1 MYKLNVISLII
12 LTTYTGAT
20 YASTPDFPQQ
30 GLPQEDTVVFG
41 NVTIDKTTADKM
53 TITQSSPTTQINWKS
68 FDIGQNKEVEFKQPS
83 ANSVAYN
90 RVTGGN
96 ASQIQGKLTANGKV
110 YLANPNGV
118 IITKGAEINVA
129 GLLATTKDLEKIS
142 ENGNSNTNKFTRKL
156 KDRQVVTEGQVVK
169 EGQVIN
175 EGKIKAKDFVVLN
188 GDEVINKGEIDVE
201 KNAAKNG
208 EVYLSSDYN
217 FTFTLP
223 DSGISVALEDN
234 TVRGIVKNEGS
245 IKAGEIT
252 LSAKGRN
259 QALDSLVMNNGVL
272 EATKVSNRN
281 GKVVLS
287 AGNVELNNKSDIK
300 GEIVTFGADVTS
312 NKELEDNIKITSQ
325 TGSKVTSPKINFKG
339 KSVNIKG
346 DFGRE
351 ENREYYDDEHKKL
364 KTEVNIDV
372 PDDENI
378 RIADKEKEKEKEK
391 EKDKDNTGTGSF
403 IQTGALSS
411 LLANNGKV
419 TLKGKDVDISGNIK
433 INSFRDS
440 DSLLKLTNK
449 GHIKINHADINSK
462 GRLFFITSLQNEED
476 FQSNITITDSKINL
490 GNGAMGLGRSVNE
503 SDYDNPYQK
512 TEGSQRKKFN
522 VNMSNVEFN
531 QVDDVILAG
540 GFEKVNLDKIVAT
553 GKTNFYID
561 GGVSRNRTN
570 GEPWKYEYG
579 VLDLDKRT
587 QLSELDQGRR
597 RWGYYYDLELDMNR
611 AYLYRFDLFAAKN
624 TRRSTIK
631 DTEINISNSNINLKN
646 GFVHLLA
653 EKIKLDNSKIDITFD
668 KDNSQD
674 TLAQTNRLGMNGKVS
689 MINSHIKIVGD
700 EKEGISPTGT
710 YATMFLIGELIGEKS
725 SIFVKSHQGYTFKTD
740 GNTKIAGKYSKE
752 DLKITAINT
761 GGRAAEEVLING
773 ALGSADNDANIANM
787 AFTIGDSANTKTTI
801 ENADITA
808 LAPNG
813 GTAYLSSK
821 DVEIEVKPNSNFT
834 FFELPREKNLNQTK
848 INGASTK
855 LSERGFARL
864 YDKINGVRAS
874 NLSAEQ
880 LNVTDASEKII
891 NTKLV
896 SSLDVEKLVS
906 VAVCDAGNGCEEQQ
920 FGDKGNNTKVSVG
933 ELEAE
938 Q

>member
-12 LTTYTGAT
+12 LTTYTGAA
-20 YASTPDFPQQ
+20 YASAQDFPQE
-30 GLPQEDTVVFG
+30 GKVVVGEATFSTAG
-41 NVTIDKTTADKM
+41 NKM
-53 TITQSSPTTQINWKS
+53 TINQKKPTTQIDWKS
-68 FDIGQNKEVEFKQPS
+68 FDIGKNKEVEFKQPD

-90 RVTGGN
+90 RVIGGN

-118 IITKGAEINVA
+118 IITKGAQINVA

-142 ENGNSNTNKFTRKL
+142 ESGNGNSNGNKFTRKA
-156 KDRQVVTEGQVVK
+156 KNGQVAKEGLVLTDGRVLK

-175 EGKIKAKDFVVLN
+175 EGKVTAQDFVVLN
-188 GDEVINKGEIDVE
+188 GDEVINKGEINVE

-208 EVYLSSDYN
+208 EVYLSSSDN
-217 FTFTLP
+217 FTFTLS

-234 TVRGIVKNEGS
+234 TVRGIVQNEGI
-245 IKAGEIT
+245 IKAGDIT
-252 LSAKGRN
+252 LNAKGRN
-259 QALDSLVMNNGVL
+259 QALDSLVVNNGVL

-287 AGNVELNNKSDIK
+287 ADDVQLNNKSDIK
-300 GEIVTFGADVTS
+300 GDIVSFVADVTS
-312 NKELEDNIKITSQ
+312 NNELKDNIKITSK
-325 TGSKVTSPKINFKG
+325 TGSKVTSPKIDFKG

-346 DFGRE
+346 DFGRDDGTKHYE
-351 ENREYYDDEHKKL
+351 DEHKRL

-372 PDDENI
+372 PNTENI
-378 RIADKEKEKEKEK
+378 RIADQ
-391 EKDKDNTGTGSF
+391 DKDNTGTGSF

-419 TLKGKDVDISGNIK
+419 NLKGNNVNISGRIH
-433 INSFRDS
+433 IDSFRGS

-449 GHIKINHADINSK
+449 GHIDINNADIHSK
-462 GRLFFITSLQNEED
+462 GRLFFITSLQNDVD

-490 GNGAMGLGRSVNE
+490 GNGAMGLGRSANPE
-503 SDYDNPYQK
+503 DYDNQWRKMEY
-512 TEGSQRKKFN
+512 SQRKKFN
-522 VNMSNVEFN
+522 VHMRNVVFD

-540 GFEKVNLDKIVAT
+540 GFQKVNLDKIVAT
-553 GKTNFYID
+553 GQTNFYID
-561 GGVSRNRTN
+561 GGVRNRT
-570 GEPWKYEYG
+570 KYEYG
-579 VLDLDKRT
+579 VLDLDERT
-587 QLSELDQGRR
+587 KLSELDQGRR
-597 RWGYYYDLELDMNR
+597 RWRYYRDLDLDMNR

-624 TRRSTIK
+624 TGRSTIE

-646 GFVHLLA
+646 GFMHLLA
-653 EKIKLDNSKIDITFD
+653 EKINLDKSKIDITFD

-689 MINSHIKIVGD
+689 MVNSHIKIVGD

-821 DVEIEVKPNSNFT
+821 DVEIEVNPNSNFT

-848 INGASTK
+848 INGDSTK

>member
-20 YASTPDFPQQ
+20 YASAQDLPQE
-30 GLPQEDTVVFG
+30 GLPQHHETVFG
-41 NVTIDKTTADKM
+41 TVTIDKTTDKM

-68 FDIGQNKEVEFKQPS
+68 FDIGQKKEVEFKQPDEN
-83 ANSVAYN
+83 AVAYN
-90 RVTGGN
+90 RVIGGN

-129 GLLATTKDLEKIS
+129 GLFATTKDLEQIS
-142 ENGNSNTNKFTRKL
+142 EKGNSNSNSYQFTRKT
-156 KDRQVVTEGQVVK
+156 KEGQVVK
-169 EGQVIN
+169 NQ
-175 EGKIKAKDFVVLN
+175 GKIKAKDFVVLN
-188 GDEVINKGEIDVE
+188 GDEVINEGEID
-201 KNAAKNG
+201 ATNG
-208 EVYLSSDYN
+208 KVYLSSGYN
-217 FTFTLP
+217 FTFTLS

-234 TVRGIVKNEGS
+234 AVRGIVKNEGI
-245 IKAGEIT
+245 IKAEDIT
-252 LSAKGRN
+252 LNAKGRKE
-259 QALDSLVMNNGVL
+259 ALDSLVMNNGVL
-272 EATKVSNRN
+272 EATKVSKKN

-287 AGNVELNNKSDIK
+287 ADNVELNNESNIK
-300 GEIVTFGADVTS
+300 GEIVTFVADVTS
-312 NKELEDNIKITSQ
+312 NNELQNKIKITSK
-325 TGSKVTSPKINFKG
+325 TGSKVTSPKIDFKG

-351 ENREYYDDEHKKL
+351 NSETHYKDEFKTL
-364 KTEVNIDV
+364 NTEVNIDV
-372 PDDENI
+372 PDTENI
-378 RIADKEKEKEKEK
+378 RIADQD
-391 EKDKDNTGTGSF
+391 KDKTGTGTDSF
-403 IQTGALSS
+403 IQTEALSS

-419 TLKGKDVDISGNIK
+419 TLKGKDVNISGNIN
-433 INSFRDS
+433 INSFKGT

-449 GHIKINHADINSK
+449 GHIDINHADINSK

-476 FQSNITITDSKINL
+476 FKSDITITDSKINL
-490 GNGAMGLGRSVNE
+490 GNGAMGLGRSHKDE
-503 SDYDNPYQK
+503 YY
-512 TEGSQRKKFN
+512 EGDRWKRAETSQRKKFN
-522 VNMSNVEFN
+522 VKMSNVEFN
-531 QVDDVILAG
+531 QVDEVILAG

-553 GKTNFYID
+553 GQTNFYID
-561 GGVSRNRTN
+561 GGVSRNN
-570 GEPWKYEYG
+570 SKYEYG

-587 QLSELDQGRR
+587 LSSNLEQGRR
-597 RWGYYYDLELDMNR
+597 RWPYYEDLDLDMNK
-611 AYLYRFDLFAAKN
+611 AYLYRFDLFAKN
-624 TRRSTIK
+624 NSGRSTIK

-653 EKIKLDNSKIDITFD
+653 EKINLDNSKIDITFD

-740 GNTKIAGKYSKE
+740 GDTKIAGKNSKD

-821 DVEIEVKPNSNFT
+821 GVEIEVKPNSNFT

-880 LNVTDASEKII
+880 LNVTDSSEKII

-906 VAVCDAGNGCEEQQ
+906 VAVCDAGKGCEEQQ

>member
-20 YASTPDFPQQ
+20 YASTPD
-30 GLPQEDTVVFG
+30 LPQKDSVVFG
-41 NVTIDKTTADKM
+41 TATVEKTTADKM
-53 TITQSSPTTQINWKS
+53 TINQTSDKVQINWHS
-68 FDIGQNKEVEFKQPS
+68 FDIGQNKEVEFKQPDS
-83 ANSVAYN
+83 NSVAYN

-129 GLLATTKDLEKIS
+129 GLLATTKDLERIS
-142 ENGNSNTNKFTRKL
+142 ENSNSYQFTRRT
-156 KDRQVVTEGQVVK
+156 KDGQVVK

-175 EGKIKAKDFVVLN
+175 EGKIEAKDFVVLN
-188 GDEVINKGEIDVE
+188 GDKVINKGNINVE
-201 KNAAKNG
+201 KNSTING
-208 EVYLSSDYN
+208 KVYLSSGDN

-223 DSGISVALEDN
+223 DSIISVALEDN
-234 TVRGIVKNEGS
+234 TVQSIVKNEGS

-252 LSAKGRN
+252 LSAKGRK

-272 EATKVSNRN
+272 EATKVSNKN

-287 AGNVELNNKSDIK
+287 ADNVELNNESNIK

-312 NKELEDNIKITSQ
+312 NKELKDNIKITSK
-325 TGSKVTSPKINFKG
+325 TGSKVTSPEINFKG

-351 ENREYYDDEHKKL
+351 NNTKHYEDEHKRL

-372 PDDENI
+372 PDTENI
-378 RIADKEKEKEKEK
+378 RIANIE
-391 EKDKDNTGTGSF
+391 DKDNTGTGTSSF

-419 TLKGKDVDISGNIK
+419 TLKGKDVNISGNIN
-433 INSFRDS
+433 IDSFKDT

-449 GHIKINHADINSK
+449 GDININNADIHSK

-476 FQSNITITDSKINL
+476 FKSNIKITDSKINL
-490 GNGAMGLGRSVNE
+490 GNGAMGLGRSADPT
-503 SDYDNPYQK
+503 DYDNKWQK
-512 TEGSQRKKFN
+512 TERSQRKKFN
-522 VNMSNVEFN
+522 VDMRNVVFD
-531 QVDDVILAG
+531 QVDDVVVAG
-540 GFEKVNLDKIVAT
+540 GFEKVNLDHIVAT

-561 GGVSRNRTN
+561 GGVSRNRN
-570 GEPWKYEYG
+570 GVSSKYEYG
-579 VLDLDKRT
+579 VLDLDERT
-587 QLSELDQGRR
+587 QLSSLDQRKR
-597 RWGYYYDLELDMNR
+597 RWKYYYNLDLDMNR
-611 AYLYRFDLFAAKN
+611 AYWHRFDMFASKN
-624 TRRSTIK
+624 TGRSTIK
-631 DTEINISNSNINLKN
+631 GTEINISNSNINLKN

-653 EKIKLDNSKIDITFD
+653 EKIKLDKSKIDITFD
-668 KDNSQD
+668 KDNSEDISSQI
-674 TLAQTNRLGMNGKVS
+674 NRLGMNGKVS
-689 MINSHIKIVGD
+689 MVNSHIKIVGD
-700 EKEGISPTGT
+700 EKSDISAKAP

-725 SIFVKSHQGYTFKTD
+725 SIFVKSHQGYTFRTD
-740 GNTKIAGKYSKE
+740 GDTKIAGKNSKD

-761 GGRAAEEVLING
+761 GGRTGKEVIING
-773 ALGSADNDANIANM
+773 APGSIDNDANIANM
-787 AFTIGDSANTKTTI
+787 AFTIGDNANTKTTI

-821 DVEIEVKPNSNFT
+821 GVEIEVKSNSNFT
-834 FFELPREKNLNQTK
+834 FFELPREKNFNQTK
-848 INGASTK
+848 INGDSTK

-880 LNVTDASEKII
+880 LNVTDSSEKII
-891 NTKLV
+891 NTNLV

>member
-12 LTTYTGAT
+12 LTTCSGAA
-20 YASTPDFPQQ
+20 YASTQDFPQNS
-30 GLPQEDTVVFG
+30 TVVVG
-41 NVTIDKTTADKM
+41 RASVTQTENKM
-53 TITQSSPTTQINWKS
+53 TINQETPTTQIDWKS
-68 FDIGQNKEVEFKQPS
+68 FDIGKNKEVEFQQPS
-83 ANSVAYN
+83 TSAVAYN

-96 ASQIQGKLTANGKV
+96 ASQIQGKLKANGKV

-118 IITKGAEINVA
+118 IITEGAEINVA
-129 GLLATTKDLEKIS
+129 GLFATTKDLERIS
-142 ENGNSNTNKFTRKL
+142 ENGNQFIL
-156 KDRQVVTEGQVVK
+156 KAKDGQVLK
-169 EGQVIN
+169 EGKVLNQGKVLN
-175 EGKIKAKDFVVLN
+175 EGKITAQDFVVLN
-188 GDEVINKGEIDVE
+188 GDEVINKGEID
-201 KNAAKNG
+201 ATNG
-208 EVYLSSDYN
+208 KVYLSSDYN
-217 FTFTLP
+217 FTFTLS
-223 DSGISVALEDN
+223 DSSISVALEDN
-234 TVRGIVKNEGS
+234 TVQGIVKNEGS

-252 LSAKGRN
+252 LSAKGRK

-272 EATKVSNRN
+272 EATKVSSKN

-287 AGNVELNNKSDIK
+287 ADEIKLNDKSDIK
-300 GEIVTFGADVTS
+300 GESEVAFTS
-312 NKELEDNIKITSQ
+312 NEDKKLKITSK

-339 KSVNIKG
+339 KSVNING
-346 DFGRE
+346 NFGRE
-351 ENREYYDDEHKKL
+351 DNKKYYDDEHKTL

-372 PDDENI
+372 PDTENI
-378 RIADKEKEKEKEK
+378 RIADIEDKDKDKD
-391 EKDKDNTGTGSF
+391 KDKDNTGSF
-403 IQTGALSS
+403 IQTEALSS

-419 TLKGKDVDISGNIK
+419 NLKGKDVNISGHIN
-433 INSFRDS
+433 INSFKDT
-440 DSLLKLTNK
+440 DSLLKLTNQ
-449 GHIKINHADINSK
+449 GHININNADIHSK
-462 GRLFFITSLQNEED
+462 GRLFVVTSLQNKED
-476 FQSNITITDSKINL
+476 FKSDIKITDSKINL
-490 GNGAMGLGRSVNE
+490 GNGAIGLGRSLNTEDCDNRWCRTE
-503 SDYDNPYQK
+503 SP
-512 TEGSQRKKFN
+512 QRKKFN
-522 VNMSNVEFN
+522 VKMRNVVFN
-531 QVDDVILAG
+531 QVDDVVLAG
-540 GFEKVNLDKIVAT
+540 GFKEVNLDHIVAT
-553 GKTNFYID
+553 GQTNFYID
-561 GGVSRNRTN
+561 GGVSRNN
-570 GEPWKYEYG
+570 SKYEYG

-587 QLSELDQGRR
+587 LLSDLDQRRR
-597 RWGYYYDLELDMNR
+597 RWKYYDDLDLDMKK
-611 AYLYRFDLFAAKN
+611 AYLDRFDLFAAKN
-624 TRRSTIK
+624 TKRSTIK
-631 DTEINISNSNINLKN
+631 GTEINISNSNINLKN
-646 GFVHLLA
+646 GFMHLLA
-653 EKIKLDNSKIDITFD
+653 ENIKLYNSKVDITFD

-689 MINSHIKIVGD
+689 MVNSHIKIVGD

-740 GNTKIAGKYSKE
+740 GDTKIAGKNSKE

-821 DVEIEVKPNSNFT
+821 DVEIEVNPNSNFT

-880 LNVTDASEKII
+880 LNVTDSSEKII

-933 ELEAE
+933 ELETE

>member
-12 LTTYTGAT
+12 LTTYTGAA
-20 YASTPDFPQQ
+20 YASTRD
-30 GLPQEDTVVFG
+30 LPQGSNVVVGQATFS
-41 NVTIDKTTADKM
+41 TTENKM
-53 TITQSSPTTQINWKS
+53 TINQTTPTTQINWES
-68 FDIGQNKEVEFKQPS
+68 FDIGKNKEVQFIQPN

-96 ASQIQGKLTANGKV
+96 ASQIQGKLKANGKV

-118 IITKGAEINVA
+118 IITKEAEINVA
-129 GLLATTKDLEKIS
+129 GLFATTKDLEQIS
-142 ENGNSNTNKFTRKL
+142 EKGNGNSNSYQFTRKT
-156 KDRQVVTEGQVVK
+156 KDGQVPKEGQVVTEGQV
-169 EGQVIN
+169 IN
-175 EGKIKAKDFVVLN
+175 KGKIKAKDFVVLN
-188 GDEVINKGEIDVE
+188 GDEVINEGEIDAT
-201 KNAAKNG
+201 NNG
-208 EVYLSSDYN
+208 KVYLSSGDN
-217 FTFTLP
+217 FTFTLLP

-234 TVRGIVKNEGS
+234 AVRGIVKNEGI
-245 IKAGEIT
+245 IKAGDIT
-252 LSAKGRN
+252 LNAKGRN
-259 QALDSLVMNNGVL
+259 QALDSLVVNNGVL

-312 NKELEDNIKITSQ
+312 NKELKDNIKITSQ
-325 TGSKVTSPKINFKG
+325 TGSKVTSPKIDFKG
-339 KSVNIKG
+339 KSVNING
-346 DFGRE
+346 DFGR
-351 ENREYYDDEHKKL
+351 DDSKAHYNEEHKRL
-364 KTEVNIDV
+364 DTEVNIDV
-372 PDDENI
+372 PDNENI
-378 RIADKEKEKEKEK
+378 RIADK
-391 EKDKDNTGTGSF
+391 DNTGTGTGTDSF
-403 IQTGALSS
+403 IQTDALSS

-419 TLKGKDVDISGNIK
+419 NLKGNNVNISGNIN
-433 INSFRDS
+433 INSFKDS

-449 GHIKINHADINSK
+449 GHININNADINSK
-462 GRLFFITSLQNEED
+462 GRLFFITSLQNDVD

-490 GNGAMGLGRSVNE
+490 GNGAMGLGRSLNKKDCDDRWCRTE
-503 SDYDNPYQK
+503 SP
-512 TEGSQRKKFN
+512 QRKKFN
-522 VNMSNVEFN
+522 VKMSNVEFN
-531 QVDDVILAG
+531 QVDDVVVAG
-540 GFEKVNLDKIVAT
+540 GFKEVNLDRVVAT

-561 GGVSRNRTN
+561 GGVSRNGR
-570 GEPWKYEYG
+570 KYEYG
-579 VLDLDKRT
+579 VLDLDERT
-587 QLSELDQGRR
+587 QLSSLDQRKR
-597 RWGYYYDLELDMNR
+597 RWKYYYNLDLDMNK
-611 AYLYRFDLFAAKN
+611 AYWHRFDMFASKN
-624 TRRSTIK
+624 TGRSTIK

-646 GFVHLLA
+646 GFMHLLA

-668 KDNSQD
+668 KDNSEDISSQI
-674 TLAQTNRLGMNGKVS
+674 NRLGMNGKVS

-700 EKEGISPTGT
+700 EKSDISAKAP

-725 SIFVKSHQGYTFKTD
+725 SIFVKSHQGYTFRTD
-740 GNTKIAGKYSKE
+740 GDTKIAGKYSKD

-761 GGRAAEEVLING
+761 GGRTGKEVIING
-773 ALGSADNDANIANM
+773 APGSIDNDANIANM
-787 AFTIGDSANTKTTI
+787 AFTIGDNANTKTTI

-821 DVEIEVKPNSNFT
+821 GVEIEVNPNSNFT
-834 FFELPREKNLNQTK
+834 FFELPREKNFNQTK

-880 LNVTDASEKII
+880 LNVTDSSEKII

>member
-20 YASTPDFPQQ
+20 YASAQDFPKNHH
-30 GLPQEDTVVFG
+30 VVVGEADFSQ
-41 NVTIDKTTADKM
+41 TADKM
-53 TITQSSPTTQINWKS
+53 TITQKKPTTQINWES
-68 FDIGQNKEVEFKQPS
+68 FDIGKNKEVEFKQPDS
-83 ANSVAYN
+83 NSVAYN

-118 IITKGAEINVA
+118 IITKGAQINVA

-142 ENGNSNTNKFTRKL
+142 ENSNSYQFTRKTKEGKVL
-156 KDRQVVTEGQVVK
+156 TEGQVVK

-175 EGKIKAKDFVVLN
+175 EGNITAQDFVVLN
-188 GDEVINKGEIDVE
+188 GDEVINKGNINVE
-201 KNAAKNG
+201 KNSTING
-208 EVYLSSDYN
+208 KVYLSSGYN

-223 DSGISVALEDN
+223 DSSISVALEDN
-234 TVRGIVKNEGS
+234 TVRSIVQNEGS

-252 LSAKGRN
+252 LSAKGRKE
-259 QALDSLVMNNGVL
+259 ALDSLVMNNGVL
-272 EATKVSNRN
+272 EATKVSSKN

-287 AGNVELNNKSDIK
+287 AGEIKLNDKSDIK
-300 GEIVTFGADVTS
+300 GESEVAFTS
-312 NKELEDNIKITSQ
+312 NNGLENNIKITSK
-325 TGSKVTSPKINFKG
+325 TGSKVTSPKIDFKG
-339 KSVNIKG
+339 KRVNING
-346 DFGRE
+346 NFGRDDGTKH
-351 ENREYYDDEHKKL
+351 YSDEHKRL
-364 KTEVNIDV
+364 NTEVNIDV
-372 PDDENI
+372 PDNENI
-378 RIADKEKEKEKEK
+378 RIADIED
-391 EKDKDNTGTGSF
+391 KDKHKDSTGSF
-403 IQTGALSS
+403 IQTDALSS

-419 TLKGKDVDISGNIK
+419 TLKGKDVNISGRIH
-433 INSFRDS
+433 INSFKGT
-440 DSLLKLTNK
+440 DSLLKLTNQ
-449 GHIKINHADINSK
+449 GHININHADIHST
-462 GRLFFITSLQNEED
+462 GRLFFITSLQNKED
-476 FQSNITITDSKINL
+476 FKSDITITDSKINL
-490 GNGAMGLGRSVNE
+490 GNGAMGLGRSANPE
-503 SDYDNPYQK
+503 DYDNQWRKMEY
-512 TEGSQRKKFN
+512 SQRKKFN
-522 VNMSNVEFN
+522 VHMRNVVFD

-540 GFEKVNLDKIVAT
+540 GFQKVNLDKIVAT
-553 GKTNFYID
+553 GQTNFYID
-561 GGVSRNRTN
+561 GGVRNRT
-570 GEPWKYEYG
+570 KYEYG
-579 VLDLDKRT
+579 VLDLDERT
-587 QLSELDQGRR
+587 KLSELDQGRR
-597 RWGYYYDLELDMNR
+597 RWRYYRDLDLDMNR

-624 TRRSTIK
+624 TGRSTIK
-631 DTEINISNSNINLKN
+631 GTEINISNSNINLKN

-653 EKIKLDNSKIDITFD
+653 ENIKLYNSKVDITFD

-689 MINSHIKIVGD
+689 MVNSHIKIVGD
-700 EKEGISPTGT
+700 EKSGISPTGT

-821 DVEIEVKPNSNFT
+821 DVEIEVNPNSNFT

-880 LNVTDASEKII
+880 LNVTDSSEKII

-906 VAVCDAGNGCEEQQ
+906 VAVCDAGKGCEEQQ

>member
-20 YASTPDFPQQ
+20 YASTRDLPQQ
-30 GLPQEDTVVFG
+30 DRVVVGEANVSTAG
-41 NVTIDKTTADKM
+41 NTM
-53 TITQSSPTTQINWKS
+53 TIKQTTPKTQIDWYS
-68 FDIGQNKEVEFKQPS
+68 FDIGKDKEVKFEQPS
-83 ANSVAYN
+83 TDAVAYN

-142 ENGNSNTNKFTRKL
+142 ENGNSNGNSYQFTRKTKEGKVL
-156 KDRQVVTEGQVVK
+156 TEGQVVK

-175 EGKIKAKDFVVLN
+175 EGNITAQDFVVLN
-188 GDEVINKGEIDVE
+188 GDEVINKGNINVE
-201 KNAAKNG
+201 KNATTNG
-208 EVYLSSDYN
+208 KVYLSSGYN
-217 FTFTLP
+217 FTFTLS

-234 TVRGIVKNEGS
+234 TVRGIVQNEGS

-252 LSAKGRN
+252 LSAKGRKE
-259 QALDSLVMNNGVL
+259 ALDSLVMNNGVL

-287 AGNVELNNKSDIK
+287 ADDVQLNNKSDIK
-300 GEIVTFGADVTS
+300 GESEVAFTS
-312 NKELEDNIKITSQ
+312 NKGLENNIKITSQ
-325 TGSKVTSPKINFKG
+325 TGSKVTSPKINFTG

-346 DFGRE
+346 NFGRE
-351 ENREYYDDEHKKL
+351 NNNSYYKDEFKTL
-364 KTEVNIDV
+364 NTEVNIDV
-372 PDDENI
+372 PDNENI
-378 RIADKEKEKEKEK
+378 RIANIEDEDKH
-391 EKDKDNTGTGSF
+391 KDSTGSF
-403 IQTGALSS
+403 IQTDALSS

-419 TLKGKDVDISGNIK
+419 NLKGNEVNISGRIH
-433 INSFRDS
+433 IDSFRGS
-440 DSLLKLTNK
+440 DSLLKLTNQ
-449 GHIKINHADINSK
+449 GHININNADIHST
-462 GRLFFITSLQNEED
+462 GRLFFITSLQNKED
-476 FQSNITITDSKINL
+476 FKSNITITDSKINL
-490 GNGAMGLGRSVNE
+490 GNGAMGLGRSLNRE
-503 SDYDNPYQK
+503 NCDHHRWCR
-512 TEGSQRKKFN
+512 TETSQRKKFDVDMRN
-522 VNMSNVEFN
+522 VVFD
-531 QVDDVILAG
+531 QVDDVVVAG
-540 GFEKVNLDKIVAT
+540 GFRKVNLDNIVAT

-561 GGVSRNRTN
+561 GGVSRNNSR
-570 GEPWKYEYG
+570 YEYG
-579 VLDLDKRT
+579 VLDLGKRT
-587 QLSELDQGRR
+587 LLSELDQRKR
-597 RWGYYYDLELDMNR
+597 RWKYYNDLDLDMNK
-611 AYLYRFDLFAAKN
+611 AYWHRFDMFATKN
-624 TRRSTIK
+624 TGRSTIK
-631 DTEINISNSNINLKN
+631 ETEINISNSNINLKN

-653 EKIKLDNSKIDITFD
+653 EKINLDKSKIDITFD
-668 KDNSQD
+668 KDNSEDISSQI
-674 TLAQTNRLGMNGKVS
+674 NRLGMNGKVS
-689 MINSHIKIVGD
+689 MVNSHIKIVGD
-700 EKEGISPTGT
+700 EKSDISAKAP

-725 SIFVKSHQGYTFKTD
+725 SIFVKSHQGYTFRTD
-740 GNTKIAGKYSKE
+740 GDTKIAGKNSKD

-761 GGRAAEEVLING
+761 GGRTGKEVIING
-773 ALGSADNDANIANM
+773 APGSIDNDANIANM
-787 AFTIGDSANTKTTI
+787 AFTIGDNANTKTTI

-821 DVEIEVKPNSNFT
+821 GVEIEVKSNSNFT
-834 FFELPREKNLNQTK
+834 FFELPREKNFNQTK
-848 INGASTK
+848 INGDSTK

-880 LNVTDASEKII
+880 LNVTDSSEKII

>member
-20 YASTPDFPQQ
+20 YASTPD
-30 GLPQEDTVVFG
+30 LPQGSNVVVGTANVSTAG
-41 NVTIDKTTADKM
+41 NTM
-53 TITQSSPTTQINWKS
+53 TIKQTTPKTQIDWQS
-68 FDIGQNKEVEFKQPS
+68 FDIGKDKEVKFEQPD

-90 RVTGGN
+90 RVIGGN

-118 IITKGAEINVA
+118 IITQGAEINVA
-129 GLLATTKDLEKIS
+129 GLFATTKDLERIS
-142 ENGNSNTNKFTRKL
+142 ENGNSNQFTRKA
-156 KDRQVVTEGQVVK
+156 KNGQEVK
-169 EGQVIN
+169 NQ
-175 EGKIKAKDFVVLN
+175 GKIKAKDFVVLN
-188 GDEVINKGEIDVE
+188 GDKVINEGEID
-201 KNAAKNG
+201 ATNG
-208 EVYLSSDYN
+208 KVYLSSDYN
-217 FTFTLP
+217 FTFTLLP

-234 TVRGIVKNEGS
+234 TVQGIVKNEGS

-252 LSAKGRN
+252 LSAKGRK

-272 EATKVSNRN
+272 EATKVSSKN

-287 AGNVELNNKSDIK
+287 AGEIKLDDKSNIK
-300 GEIVTFGADVTS
+300 GESEVVFTS
-312 NKELEDNIKITSQ
+312 NNGLKDNIKITSK
-325 TGSKVTSPKINFKG
+325 TGSKVTSPKINFTG
-339 KSVNIKG
+339 KSVNING
-346 DFGRE
+346 NFGRE
-351 ENREYYDDEHKKL
+351 DSKTHYDDEHKKL

-372 PDDENI
+372 PDTENI
-378 RIADKEKEKEKEK
+378 RIAD
-391 EKDKDNTGTGSF
+391 DKNNTGTDSF

-419 TLKGKDVDISGNIK
+419 TLKGNDVNISGHINID
-433 INSFRDS
+433 SFKGT
-440 DSLLKLTNK
+440 DSLLKLTNQ
-449 GHIKINHADINSK
+449 GHINIDHADIHSK
-462 GRLFFITSLQNEED
+462 YRLFVVTSLQNKED
-476 FQSNITITDSKINL
+476 FKSNITITDSKINL
-490 GNGAMGLGRSVNE
+490 GNGAMGLGRSVDEENL
-503 SDYDNPYQK
+503 DRWRR
-512 TEGSQRKKFN
+512 TENSQRKKFN

-531 QVDDVILAG
+531 QVDDVVVAG
-540 GFEKVNLDKIVAT
+540 GFKEVNLDRIVAT
-553 GKTNFYID
+553 GQTNFYID
-561 GGVSRNRTN
+561 GGVSRNRN
-570 GEPWKYEYG
+570 GVSSKYEYG

-587 QLSELDQGRR
+587 QLSSLDQGRR
-597 RWGYYYDLELDMNR
+597 RWKYYPDLDLDMNK
-611 AYLYRFDLFAAKN
+611 AYWHRFDMFASKN
-624 TRRSTIK
+624 TGRSTIK

-653 EKIKLDNSKIDITFD
+653 EKINLDKSKIDITFD

-674 TLAQTNRLGMNGKVS
+674 ISTQINRLGMNGKVS

-700 EKEGISPTGT
+700 EKIDISAKAP

-725 SIFVKSHQGYTFKTD
+725 SIFVKSHQGYTFRTD
-740 GNTKIAGKYSKE
+740 GDTKIAGKNSKD

-761 GGRAAEEVLING
+761 GGRTGKEVIING
-773 ALGSADNDANIANM
+773 APGSIDNDANIANM
-787 AFTIGDSANTKTTI
+787 AFTIGDNANTKTTI

-821 DVEIEVKPNSNFT
+821 GVEIEVKSNSNFT
-834 FFELPREKNLNQTK
+834 FFELPREKNFNQTK
-848 INGASTK
+848 INGDSTK

-880 LNVTDASEKII
+880 LNVTDSSEKII

>member
-12 LTTYTGAT
+12 LTTYTGAA
-20 YASTPDFPQQ
+20 YASAQD
-30 GLPQEDTVVFG
+30 LPQKDKVVVGQADFSQ
-41 NVTIDKTTADKM
+41 TADKM
-53 TITQSSPTTQINWKS
+53 TIKTSDKVQIDWKS
-68 FDIGQNKEVEFKQPS
+68 FDIGKKKEVEFIQPNS
-83 ANSVAYN
+83 NSVAYN
-90 RVTGGN
+90 RVIGGN

-118 IITKGAEINVA
+118 IITKEAEINVA

-142 ENGNSNTNKFTRKL
+142 ESGNGNSYQFTRKTKNGQVV
-156 KDRQVVTEGQVVK
+156 KDRQVLKDGQELK

-175 EGKIKAKDFVVLN
+175 EGKIKAQDFVVLN
-188 GDEVINKGEIDVE
+188 GDEVINKGKINVE
-201 KNAAKNG
+201 KDAAKNG
-208 EVYLSSDYN
+208 EVYLSSSNN
-217 FTFTLP
+217 FTFTLS

-234 TVRGIVKNEGS
+234 TVRGIVQNEGS

-287 AGNVELNNKSDIK
+287 AGNVQLNNESNIK
-300 GEIVTFGADVTS
+300 GEIVSFGADVTS
-312 NKELEDNIKITSQ
+312 NNEPKNNIKITSK
-325 TGSKVTSPKINFKG
+325 TGSKVTSPKINFTG
-339 KSVNIKG
+339 KSVNING
-346 DFGRE
+346 DFGR
-351 ENREYYDDEHKKL
+351 DDSKAHYNEEHKRL
-364 KTEVNIDV
+364 DTEVNIDV
-372 PDDENI
+372 PDNENI
-378 RIADKEKEKEKEK
+378 RIADK
-391 EKDKDNTGTGSF
+391 DNTGTGTDSF
-403 IQTGALSS
+403 IQTDALSS

-419 TLKGKDVDISGNIK
+419 NLKGNNVNISGNIN
-433 INSFRDS
+433 INSFKDS

-449 GHIKINHADINSK
+449 GHININNADINSK
-462 GRLFFITSLQNEED
+462 GRLFFITSLQNDVD

-490 GNGAMGLGRSVNE
+490 GNGAMGLGRSLNKKDCDDRWCRTE
-503 SDYDNPYQK
+503 SP
-512 TEGSQRKKFN
+512 QRKKFN
-522 VNMSNVEFN
+522 VKMSNVEFN
-531 QVDDVILAG
+531 QVDDVVVAG
-540 GFEKVNLDKIVAT
+540 GFKEVNLDRVVAT

-561 GGVSRNRTN
+561 GGVSRNGR
-570 GEPWKYEYG
+570 KYEYG
-579 VLDLDKRT
+579 VLDLDERT
-587 QLSELDQGRR
+587 QLSSLDQRKR
-597 RWGYYYDLELDMNR
+597 RWKYYYNLDLDMNK
-611 AYLYRFDLFAAKN
+611 AYWHRFDMFASKN
-624 TRRSTIK
+624 TGRSTIK

-646 GFVHLLA
+646 GFMHLLA

-668 KDNSQD
+668 KDNSEDISSQI
-674 TLAQTNRLGMNGKVS
+674 NRLGMNGKVS

-700 EKEGISPTGT
+700 EKSDISAKAP

-725 SIFVKSHQGYTFKTD
+725 SIFVKSHQGYTFRTD
-740 GNTKIAGKYSKE
+740 GDTKIAGKYSKD

-761 GGRAAEEVLING
+761 GGRTGKEVIING
-773 ALGSADNDANIANM
+773 APGSIDNDANIANM
-787 AFTIGDSANTKTTI
+787 AFTIGDNANTKTTI

-821 DVEIEVKPNSNFT
+821 GVEIEVNPNSNFT
-834 FFELPREKNLNQTK
+834 FFELPREKNFNQTK

-880 LNVTDASEKII
+880 LNVTDSSEKII

>member
-20 YASTPDFPQQ
+20 YASTRD
-30 GLPQEDTVVFG
+30 LPQHQETVSG
-41 NVTIDKTTADKM
+41 NVTVTTTADKM
-53 TITQSSPTTQINWKS
+53 TIKQESDKAQINWKS
-68 FDIGQNKEVEFKQPS
+68 FDIGKKKEVEFEQPS
-83 ANSVAYN
+83 QNAVAYN

-96 ASQIQGKLTANGKV
+96 ASQIQGKLKANGKV

-129 GLLATTKDLEKIS
+129 GLFATTKDLERIS
-142 ENGNSNTNKFTRKL
+142 ENGNSNQFTRKAKNGQLPKEGEVL
-156 KDRQVVTEGQVVK
+156 KDGQVVK

-175 EGKIKAKDFVVLN
+175 EGEITAKDFVVLN
-188 GDEVINKGEIDVE
+188 GDEVINKGKID
-201 KNAAKNG
+201 ATNG
-208 EVYLSSDYN
+208 KVYLSSGDN
-217 FTFTLP
+217 FTFTLLP

-234 TVRGIVKNEGS
+234 TVRSIVQNEGS

-287 AGNVELNNKSDIK
+287 AGNVQLNNESNIK
-300 GEIVTFGADVTS
+300 GEIVSFGADVTS
-312 NKELEDNIKITSQ
+312 NKELKDNIKITSQ

-351 ENREYYDDEHKKL
+351 DSGKHYNEEHKTL

-378 RIADKEKEKEKEK
+378 RIADKDKDKDKDKE
-391 EKDKDNTGTGSF
+391 KDNTGTDSF
-403 IQTGALSS
+403 IQTDALSS

-419 TLKGKDVDISGNIK
+419 NLKGNEVNISGHIN
-433 INSFRDS
+433 INSFRGS
-440 DSLLKLTNK
+440 DSLLKLTNQ
-449 GHIKINHADINSK
+449 GHININHADIHST
-462 GRLFFITSLQNEED
+462 GRLFFITSLQNEKD
-476 FQSNITITDSKINL
+476 FQSDITITDSKINL

-503 SDYDNPYQK
+503 DDYATRWK
-512 TEGSQRKKFN
+512 RAEKSQRKKFN
-522 VNMSNVEFN
+522 VDMRNVVFN
-531 QVDDVILAG
+531 QVDEVILAG

-553 GKTNFYID
+553 GQTNFYID
-561 GGVSRNRTN
+561 GGVSRNNSR
-570 GEPWKYEYG
+570 YEYG
-579 VLDLDKRT
+579 VLDLDYRT
-587 QLSELDQGRR
+587 QLSELEQGRR
-597 RWGYYYDLELDMNR
+597 RWRYYRDLDLDMNK
-611 AYLYRFDLFAAKN
+611 AYLYRFDLFAKN
-624 TRRSTIK
+624 NSGRSTIK
-631 DTEINISNSNINLKN
+631 GTEINISNSNINLKN

-653 EKIKLDNSKIDITFD
+653 ENIKLDNSKVDITFD

-740 GNTKIAGKYSKE
+740 GDTKIAGKNSKE

>member
-12 LTTYTGAT
+12 LTTCSGAV
-20 YASTPDFPQQ
+20 YASTQDLPQQ
-30 GLPQEDTVVFG
+30 GLPQQDKVVSG
-41 NVTIDKTTADKM
+41 NVTFTTTADKM
-53 TITQSSPTTQINWKS
+53 TIKQETNKAQIDWKS
-68 FDIGQNKEVEFKQPS
+68 FDIGKDKEVKFEQPNEN
-83 ANSVAYN
+83 AVAYN
-90 RVTGGN
+90 RVIGGN

-142 ENGNSNTNKFTRKL
+142 ENGNGNSYQFTRRT
-156 KDRQVVTEGQVVK
+156 KDGQVVK
-169 EGQVIN
+169 EGQVLN
-175 EGKIKAKDFVVLN
+175 EGEIKAKDFVVLN
-188 GDEVINKGEIDVE
+188 GDEVINKGKINVE
-201 KNAAKNG
+201 KDAAKNG
-208 EVYLSSDYN
+208 EVYLSSSNN
-217 FTFTLP
+217 FTFTLS

-234 TVRGIVKNEGS
+234 TVQGIVKNEGS

-259 QALDSLVMNNGVL
+259 QVLDSLVMNNGVL
-272 EATKVSNRN
+272 EATKVSNKN

-312 NKELEDNIKITSQ
+312 NNELKDNIKITSK
-325 TGSKVTSPKINFKG
+325 TGSKVTSPKINFTG

-346 DFGRE
+346 DFGRDDGTKHYE
-351 ENREYYDDEHKKL
+351 DEHKRL

-372 PDDENI
+372 PNTENI
-378 RIADKEKEKEKEK
+378 RIADIEDK
-391 EKDKDNTGTGSF
+391 EKDKDKTGTSSF
-403 IQTGALSS
+403 IQTDALSS

-419 TLKGKDVDISGNIK
+419 NLKGNEVNISGHIN
-433 INSFRDS
+433 INSFRGT

-449 GHIKINHADINSK
+449 GHININHADIHSK
-462 GRLFFITSLQNEED
+462 GRLFFITSLQNDVD

-503 SDYDNPYQK
+503 NDLDRWRR
-512 TEGSQRKKFN
+512 TEYSQRKKFN
-522 VNMSNVEFN
+522 VNMRNVVFD
-531 QVDDVILAG
+531 QVDDVVVAG
-540 GFEKVNLDKIVAT
+540 GFKEVNLDNIVAT
-553 GKTNFYID
+553 GQTNFYID
-561 GGVSRNRTN
+561 GGVSRNRN
-570 GEPWKYEYG
+570 GVSSKYEYG

-587 QLSELDQGRR
+587 QLSELDQRRR
-597 RWGYYYDLELDMNR
+597 RWGYYPDLDLDMNK
-611 AYLYRFDLFAAKN
+611 AYWHRFDMFASKN
-624 TRRSTIK
+624 TGRSTIK
-631 DTEINISNSNINLKN
+631 DTEINISNSKINLKN

-674 TLAQTNRLGMNGKVS
+674 ISTQINRLGMNGKVS
-689 MINSHIKIVGD
+689 MVNSHIKIVGD
-700 EKEGISPTGT
+700 EKIDISAKAP

-725 SIFVKSHQGYTFKTD
+725 SIFVKSHQGYTFRTD
-740 GNTKIAGKYSKE
+740 GDTKIAGKNSKD

-761 GGRAAEEVLING
+761 GGRTGKEVIING
-773 ALGSADNDANIANM
+773 APGSIDNDANIANM
-787 AFTIGDSANTKTTI
+787 AFTIGDNANTKTTI

-821 DVEIEVKPNSNFT
+821 GVEIEVNPNSNFT
-834 FFELPREKNLNQTK
+834 FFELPREKNFNQTK
-848 INGASTK
+848 INGDSTK

-880 LNVTDASEKII
+880 LNVTDSSEKII

-906 VAVCDAGNGCEEQQ
+906 VAVCDAGKGCEEQQ

>member
-20 YASTPDFPQQ
+20 YASTPD
-30 GLPQEDTVVFG
+30 LPQGSNVVVGTANVSTAG
-41 NVTIDKTTADKM
+41 NTM
-53 TITQSSPTTQINWKS
+53 TIKQTTPKTQIDWQS
-68 FDIGQNKEVEFKQPS
+68 FDIGKDKEVKFEQPD

-90 RVTGGN
+90 RVIGGN

-118 IITKGAEINVA
+118 IITQGAEINVA
-129 GLLATTKDLEKIS
+129 GLFATTKDLERIS
-142 ENGNSNTNKFTRKL
+142 ENGNQFIL
-156 KDRQVVTEGQVVK
+156 KAKDGRVLK
-169 EGQVIN
+169 EGKVLN
-175 EGKIKAKDFVVLN
+175 EGKITAQDFVVLN
-188 GDEVINKGEIDVE
+188 GDQVINKGEISS
-201 KNAAKNG
+201 NNG
-208 EVYLSSDYN
+208 KVHLSSGYN
-217 FTFTLP
+217 FTFTLS

-234 TVRGIVKNEGS
+234 AVQGIVKNEGS
-245 IKAGEIT
+245 IKAGDIT
-252 LSAKGRN
+252 LSAKGRK
-259 QALDSLVMNNGVL
+259 QALDSLVVNNGVL

-287 AGNVELNNKSDIK
+287 AGNVQLNNESDIK

-312 NKELEDNIKITSQ
+312 NNELKDNIKITSK
-325 TGSKVTSPKINFKG
+325 TGSKVTSPKINFTG

-346 DFGRE
+346 DFGRDDGTKHYE
-351 ENREYYDDEHKKL
+351 DEHKRL

-372 PDDENI
+372 PDTENI
-378 RIADKEKEKEKEK
+378 RIADQE
-391 EKDKDNTGTGSF
+391 KDNTGTDSF

-419 TLKGKDVDISGNIK
+419 TLKGNEVNISGHIN
-433 INSFRDS
+433 INSFKDS

-449 GHIKINHADINSK
+449 GHININNADINSK
-462 GRLFFITSLQNEED
+462 GRLFFITSLQNDVD

-490 GNGAMGLGRSVNE
+490 GNGAMGLGRSHKDE
-503 SDYDNPYQK
+503 YY
-512 TEGSQRKKFN
+512 EGDRWKRAETSQRKKFN
-522 VNMSNVEFN
+522 VKMSNVEFN
-531 QVDDVILAG
+531 QVDEVILAG

-553 GKTNFYID
+553 GQTNFYID
-561 GGVSRNRTN
+561 GGVSRNN
-570 GEPWKYEYG
+570 SKYEYG

-587 QLSELDQGRR
+587 LSSNLEQGRR
-597 RWGYYYDLELDMNR
+597 RWPYYEDLDLDMNK
-611 AYLYRFDLFAAKN
+611 AYLYRFDLFAKN
-624 TRRSTIK
+624 NSGRSTIK

-653 EKIKLDNSKIDITFD
+653 EKINLDNSKIDITFD

-740 GNTKIAGKYSKE
+740 GDTKIAGKNSKD

-821 DVEIEVKPNSNFT
+821 GVEIEVKPNSNFT

-880 LNVTDASEKII
+880 LNVTDSSEKII

-906 VAVCDAGNGCEEQQ
+906 VAVCDAGKGCEEQQ

>member
-12 LTTYTGAT
+12 LTTYTGAA
-20 YASTPDFPQQ
+20 YASAQ
-30 GLPQEDTVVFG
+30 GLPQNHNVVVGEATFSTAG
-41 NVTIDKTTADKM
+41 NKM
-53 TITQSSPTTQINWKS
+53 TINQSSHTTQIEWHS
-68 FDIGQNKEVEFKQPS
+68 FDIGKDKEVEFKQPDS
-83 ANSVAYN
+83 NSVAYN

-118 IITKGAEINVA
+118 IITQGAEINVA
-129 GLLATTKDLEKIS
+129 GLLATTKDLEQIS
-142 ENGNSNTNKFTRKL
+142 ENGNSYQFTRKTKDGQVLTEGQLL
-156 KDRQVVTEGQVVK
+156 KDGQVVK

-175 EGKIKAKDFVVLN
+175 EGKITAKDFVVLN
-188 GDEVINKGEIDVE
+188 GDEVINKGEID
-201 KNAAKNG
+201 ATNG
-208 EVYLSSDYN
+208 KVYLSSGDN

-223 DSGISVALEDN
+223 DSAISVALEDN
-234 TVRGIVKNEGS
+234 AVQSIVKNEGS

-252 LSAKGRN
+252 LSAKGRK

-272 EATKVSNRN
+272 EATKVSNKN

-287 AGNVELNNKSDIK
+287 ADEIKLNNKSDIK
-300 GEIVTFGADVTS
+300 GDSEVVFTS
-312 NKELEDNIKITSQ
+312 NNELQNKIKITSEN
-325 TGSKVTSPKINFKG
+325 GSKVTSPKIDFKG

-351 ENREYYDDEHKKL
+351 DSTKHYEDEHKRL

-372 PDDENI
+372 PDTENI
-378 RIADKEKEKEKEK
+378 RIANIEDED
-391 EKDKDNTGTGSF
+391 KDKDKHKDSTGSF

-419 TLKGKDVDISGNIK
+419 NLKGNNVNISGRIH
-433 INSFRDS
+433 IDSFKGT

-449 GHIKINHADINSK
+449 GHININNADIHST
-462 GRLFFITSLQNEED
+462 GRLFFITSLQNDVD
-476 FQSNITITDSKINL
+476 FKSNITITNSKINL
-490 GNGAMGLGRSVNE
+490 GNGAMGLGRSLNKDDCD
-503 SDYDNPYQK
+503 SQRWCR
-512 TEGSQRKKFN
+512 TETSQRKKFDVDMRN
-522 VNMSNVEFN
+522 VVFD
-531 QVDDVILAG
+531 QVDDVVVAG
-540 GFEKVNLDKIVAT
+540 GFKKVNLDNIVAT

-561 GGVSRNRTN
+561 GGVSRNNSR
-570 GEPWKYEYG
+570 YEYG

-587 QLSELDQGRR
+587 LLSELDQRRR
-597 RWGYYYDLELDMNR
+597 RWKYYNDLDLDMNK
-611 AYLYRFDLFAAKN
+611 AYWHRFDMFATKN
-624 TRRSTIK
+624 TGRSTIK
-631 DTEINISNSNINLKN
+631 DTEINISNSKINLKN

-674 TLAQTNRLGMNGKVS
+674 ISTQINRLGMNGKVS
-689 MINSHIKIVGD
+689 MVNSHIKIVGD
-700 EKEGISPTGT
+700 EKSDISAKAP

-725 SIFVKSHQGYTFKTD
+725 SIFVKSHQGYTFRTD
-740 GNTKIAGKYSKE
+740 GDTKIAGKNSKD

-761 GGRAAEEVLING
+761 GGRTGKEVIING
-773 ALGSADNDANIANM
+773 APGSIDNDANIANM
-787 AFTIGDSANTKTTI
+787 AFTIGDNANTKTTI

-821 DVEIEVKPNSNFT
+821 GVEIEVKSNSNFT
-834 FFELPREKNLNQTK
+834 FFELPREKNFNQTK
-848 INGASTK
+848 INGDSTK

>member
-20 YASTPDFPQQ
+20 YASARDFPQNHQ
-30 GLPQEDTVVFG
+30 IITGNATVSQAG
-41 NVTIDKTTADKM
+41 NKM
-53 TITQSSPTTQINWKS
+53 TIDQTTPTTQINWES
-68 FDIGQNKEVEFKQPS
+68 FDIGQNKEVEFKQPTT
-83 ANSVAYN
+83 NSVAYN

-96 ASQIQGKLTANGKV
+96 ASQIQGKLMANGKV

-118 IITKGAEINVA
+118 IITQGAEINVA
-129 GLLATTKDLEKIS
+129 GLFATTKDLERIS
-142 ENGNSNTNKFTRKL
+142 ENGNSNKFTRKL
-156 KDRQVVTEGQVVK
+156 KDRQELKEGQVVK

-175 EGKIKAKDFVVLN
+175 EGEIKAKDFVVLN
-188 GDEVINKGEIDVE
+188 GDEVINKGKID
-201 KNAAKNG
+201 ATNG
-208 EVYLSSDYN
+208 KVYLSSGDN
-217 FTFTLP
+217 FTFTLLP

-252 LSAKGRN
+252 LSAKGRK

-272 EATKVSNRN
+272 EATKVSSKN

-287 AGNVELNNKSDIK
+287 AGEIKLDDKSNIK
-300 GEIVTFGADVTS
+300 GESEVVFTS
-312 NKELEDNIKITSQ
+312 NNGLKDNIKITSK
-325 TGSKVTSPKINFKG
+325 TGSKVTSPKINFTG
-339 KSVNIKG
+339 KSVNING
-346 DFGRE
+346 NFGRE
-351 ENREYYDDEHKKL
+351 DNNDYYKDEFKTL
-364 KTEVNIDV
+364 NTEVNIDV
-372 PDDENI
+372 PDTENI
-378 RIADKEKEKEKEK
+378 RIADVEDKDKHK
-391 EKDKDNTGTGSF
+391 EKDKTDTGSF

-433 INSFRDS
+433 INSFKGT
-440 DSLLKLTNK
+440 DSLLKLTNQ
-449 GHIKINHADINSK
+449 GHININNADIHST
-462 GRLFFITSLQNEED
+462 GRLFFITSLQNEKD
-476 FQSNITITDSKINL
+476 FQSNITITNSKINL

-503 SDYDNPYQK
+503 DDLDRWRR
-512 TEGSQRKKFN
+512 TESSQRKKFN
-522 VNMSNVEFN
+522 VNMRNVVFD
-531 QVDDVILAG
+531 QVDDVVVAG
-540 GFEKVNLDKIVAT
+540 GFKEVNLDRIVAT
-553 GKTNFYID
+553 GQTNFYID
-561 GGVSRNRTN
+561 GGVSRNNSR
-570 GEPWKYEYG
+570 YEYG

-587 QLSELDQGRR
+587 QLSELDQRRR
-597 RWGYYYDLELDMNR
+597 RWGYYPDLDLDMNK
-611 AYLYRFDLFAAKN
+611 AYWHRFDMFASKN
-624 TRRSTIK
+624 TGRSTIK

-646 GFVHLLA
+646 GFMHLLA

-674 TLAQTNRLGMNGKVS
+674 ISTQINRLGMNGKVS

-700 EKEGISPTGT
+700 EKSDISAKAP

-725 SIFVKSHQGYTFKTD
+725 SIFVKSHQGYTFRTD
-740 GNTKIAGKYSKE
+740 GDTKIAGKNSKD

-761 GGRAAEEVLING
+761 GGRTGKEVIING
-773 ALGSADNDANIANM
+773 APGSIDNDANIANM
-787 AFTIGDSANTKTTI
+787 AFTIGDNANTKTTI

-821 DVEIEVKPNSNFT
+821 GVEIEVKSNSNFT
-834 FFELPREKNLNQTK
+834 FFELPREKNFNQTK

-880 LNVTDASEKII
+880 LNVTDSSEKII

>member
-12 LTTYTGAT
+12 LTTYTGAA
-20 YASTPDFPQQ
+20 YASTQGLPQQ
-30 GLPQEDTVVFG
+30 GLPQEDKVVVGQATF
-41 NVTIDKTTADKM
+41 DKTIADKM
-53 TITQSSPTTQINWKS
+53 TINQTSDKVQINWHS

-83 ANSVAYN
+83 ENSVAYN

-129 GLLATTKDLEKIS
+129 GLLATTKDLEQIS
-142 ENGNSNTNKFTRKL
+142 ENSNSYQFTRKT
-156 KDRQVVTEGQVVK
+156 KDRQVVK

-175 EGKIKAKDFVVLN
+175 EGEIKAKDFVVLN
-188 GDEVINKGEIDVE
+188 GDEVINKGNINVE
-201 KNAAKNG
+201 KNSTING
-208 EVYLSSDYN
+208 KVYLSSGYN
-217 FTFTLP
+217 FTFTLS

-234 TVRGIVKNEGS
+234 TVRGIVQNEGS

-252 LSAKGRN
+252 LSAKGRKE
-259 QALDSLVMNNGVL
+259 ALDSLVMNNGVL

-287 AGNVELNNKSDIK
+287 ADNVQLNNESNIK
-300 GEIVTFGADVTS
+300 GEIVNFGTEVTS
-312 NKELEDNIKITSQ
+312 NEDKKLKITSK

-339 KSVNIKG
+339 KSVNING
-346 DFGRE
+346 NFGRE
-351 ENREYYDDEHKKL
+351 NSGTHYNEERKTLN
-364 KTEVNIDV
+364 TEVNIDV
-372 PDDENI
+372 PDTENI
-378 RIADKEKEKEKEK
+378 RIAD
-391 EKDKDNTGTGSF
+391 DKDNTETDSF
-403 IQTGALSS
+403 IQTEALSS

-419 TLKGKDVDISGNIK
+419 NLKGNDVNISGNIN
-433 INSFRDS
+433 IDSFRGT
-440 DSLLKLTNK
+440 DSLLKLTNQ
-449 GHIKINHADINSK
+449 GHINIDHADINSK
-462 GRLFFITSLQNEED
+462 GRLFVVTSLQNDVD
-476 FQSNITITDSKINL
+476 FKSNITITDSKINL

-503 SDYDNPYQK
+503 DDYATRWK
-512 TEGSQRKKFN
+512 RAEKSQRKKFN
-522 VNMSNVEFN
+522 VDMRNVVFN
-531 QVDDVILAG
+531 QVNEVILAG

-553 GKTNFYID
+553 GQTNFYID
-561 GGVSRNRTN
+561 GGVSRNNSR
-570 GEPWKYEYG
+570 YEYG
-579 VLDLDKRT
+579 VLDLDYRT
-587 QLSELDQGRR
+587 QLSELEQGRR
-597 RWGYYYDLELDMNR
+597 RWRYYRDLDLDMNK
-611 AYLYRFDLFAAKN
+611 AYLYRFDLFAKN
-624 TRRSTIK
+624 NSGRSTIK
-631 DTEINISNSNINLKN
+631 GTEINISNSNINLKN

-653 EKIKLDNSKIDITFD
+653 ENIKLDNSKVDITFD

-740 GNTKIAGKYSKE
+740 GDTKIAGKNSKE

>member
-12 LTTYTGAT
+12 LTTCSGAA
-20 YASTPDFPQQ
+20 YASTPDFPQK
-30 GLPQEDTVVFG
+30 DKVVVGEADVSTIG
-41 NVTIDKTTADKM
+41 NKM
-53 TITQSSPTTQINWKS
+53 TIDQKTPTTQIDWHS
-68 FDIGQNKEVEFKQPS
+68 FDIGQNKEVEFKQPD

-118 IITKGAEINVA
+118 IITKGAQINVA

-142 ENGNSNTNKFTRKL
+142 ENGNSNTNTNKFTRKL
-156 KDRQVVTEGQVVK
+156 KDGQVVKEGLVLKDGRVLK

-175 EGKIKAKDFVVLN
+175 EGEIKAKDFVVLN
-188 GDEVINKGEIDVE
+188 GDEVINEGKID
-201 KNAAKNG
+201 ATNG
-208 EVYLSSDYN
+208 KVYLSSDYN
-217 FTFTLP
+217 FTFTLS
-223 DSGISVALEDN
+223 DSSISVALEDN
-234 TVRGIVKNEGS
+234 AVQSIVKNEGS

-252 LSAKGRN
+252 LSAKGRKE
-259 QALDSLVMNNGVL
+259 ALDSLVVNNGVL
-272 EATKVSNRN
+272 EATKVSNRK
-281 GKVVLS
+281 GKIVLS
-287 AGNVELNNKSDIK
+287 ADNVELNNKSDIK
-300 GEIVTFGADVTS
+300 GESETVFTS
-312 NKELEDNIKITSQ
+312 NNELKDNIKITSQ

-339 KSVNIKG
+339 KSVNING
-346 DFGRE
+346 NFGRE
-351 ENREYYDDEHKKL
+351 NSGTHYNDEHKTL
-364 KTEVNIDV
+364 NTEVNIDV
-372 PDDENI
+372 PDTENI
-378 RIADKEKEKEKEK
+378 RIAD
-391 EKDKDNTGTGSF
+391 DKDDTGTDSF
-403 IQTGALSS
+403 IQTEALSS

-419 TLKGKDVDISGNIK
+419 TLKGKDVNISGRIH
-433 INSFRDS
+433 IDSFKGT
-440 DSLLKLTNK
+440 DSLLKLTNQ
-449 GHIKINHADINSK
+449 GHINIDHADIHSK
-462 GRLFFITSLQNEED
+462 GRLFVVTSLQNKED
-476 FQSNITITDSKINL
+476 FKSDIKITDSKINL
-490 GNGAMGLGRSVNE
+490 GNGAIGLGRSVNE
-503 SDYDNPYQK
+503 EDYENRWK
-512 TEGSQRKKFN
+512 RAEKSQRKKFN
-522 VNMSNVEFN
+522 VDMRNVVFN
-531 QVDDVILAG
+531 QVDDVVLAG
-540 GFEKVNLDKIVAT
+540 GFEKVNLNNITAT
-553 GKTNFYID
+553 GQTNFYID
-561 GGVSRNRTN
+561 GGVSRNN
-570 GEPWKYEYG
+570 SKYEYG

-587 QLSELDQGRR
+587 QLSSLEQGRR
-597 RWGYYYDLELDMNR
+597 RWKYYNDLDLDMNK
-611 AYLYRFDLFAAKN
+611 AYWHRFDMFATKN
-624 TRRSTIK
+624 TGRAAIK
-631 DTEINISNSNINLKN
+631 GTEINISNSNINLKN

-674 TLAQTNRLGMNGKVS
+674 ISTQINRLGMNGKVS
-689 MINSHIKIVGD
+689 MVNSHIKIVGD
-700 EKEGISPTGT
+700 EKSDISPKAP

-725 SIFVKSHQGYTFKTD
+725 SIFVKSHQGYTFRTD
-740 GNTKIAGKYSKE
+740 GDTKIAGKNSKD

-761 GGRAAEEVLING
+761 GGRTGKEVIING
-773 ALGSADNDANIANM
+773 APGSIDNDANIANM
-787 AFTIGDSANTKTTI
+787 AFTIGDNANTKTTI

-821 DVEIEVKPNSNFT
+821 GVEIEVKSNSNFT
-834 FFELPREKNLNQTK
+834 FFELPREKNFNQTK
-848 INGASTK
+848 INGDSTK

-864 YDKINGVRAS
+864 YDKINGVRAT

>member
-12 LTTYTGAT
+12 LTTYTGAA
-20 YASTPDFPQQ
+20 YASTQDLPQK
-30 GLPQEDTVVFG
+30 GLPQEGQVVLGEATFSTTG
-41 NVTIDKTTADKM
+41 NKM
-53 TITQSSPTTQINWKS
+53 TINQKKPTTQIDWKS
-68 FDIGQNKEVEFKQPS
+68 FDIGKNKEVEFIQPNS
-83 ANSVAYN
+83 NSVAYN

-96 ASQIQGKLTANGKV
+96 ASQIQGKLKANGKV

-118 IITKGAEINVA
+118 IITEGAEINVA
-129 GLLATTKDLEKIS
+129 GLFATTKDLEKIS
-142 ENGNSNTNKFTRKL
+142 ENGNGNGNGNSNKFTRKL
-156 KDRQVVTEGQVVK
+156 KNGQVVTEGQVVK

-175 EGKIKAKDFVVLN
+175 EGNITAQDFVVLN
-188 GDEVINKGEIDVE
+188 GDEVINKGKID
-201 KNAAKNG
+201 ATNG
-208 EVYLSSDYN
+208 KVYLSSGDN
-217 FTFTLP
+217 FTFTLLP

-234 TVRGIVKNEGS
+234 AVRGIVKNEGI
-245 IKAGEIT
+245 IKAGDIT
-252 LSAKGRN
+252 LNAKGRN
-259 QALDSLVMNNGVL
+259 QALDSLVVNNGVL

-312 NKELEDNIKITSQ
+312 NNELKDNIKITSK

-339 KSVNIKG
+339 KSVNING
-346 DFGRE
+346 NFGRE
-351 ENREYYDDEHKKL
+351 DNNSYYKDEFKTL
-364 KTEVNIDV
+364 NTEVNIDV

-378 RIADKEKEKEKEK
+378 RIADVEDKEKEK
-391 EKDKDNTGTGSF
+391 EKDKTGTGSF

-419 TLKGKDVDISGNIK
+419 TLKGKDVNISGRIH
-433 INSFRDS
+433 IDSFKGT
-440 DSLLKLTNK
+440 DSLLKLTNQ
-449 GHIKINHADINSK
+449 GHININHADIHST
-462 GRLFFITSLQNEED
+462 GRLFFITSLQNKED
-476 FQSNITITDSKINL
+476 FQSDITITDSKINL
-490 GNGAMGLGRSVNE
+490 GNGAMGLGRSLNTE
-503 SDYDNPYQK
+503 DCDNRWCR
-512 TEGSQRKKFN
+512 TEKSQRKKFD
-522 VNMSNVEFN
+522 VNMRNVVFN
-531 QVDDVILAG
+531 QVDDVVVAG
-540 GFEKVNLDKIVAT
+540 GFKKVNLDNIVAT
-553 GKTNFYID
+553 GQTNFYID
-561 GGVSRNRTN
+561 GGVSRNN
-570 GEPWKYEYG
+570 SKYEYG

-587 QLSELDQGRR
+587 QLSELDQRRR
-597 RWGYYYDLELDMNR
+597 RWKYYDNLDLDMNK
-611 AYLYRFDLFAAKN
+611 AYWHRFDMFASKN
-624 TRRSTIK
+624 TGRSTIK

-674 TLAQTNRLGMNGKVS
+674 ISTQINRLGMNGKVS

-700 EKEGISPTGT
+700 EKSDISAKAP

-725 SIFVKSHQGYTFKTD
+725 SIFVKSHQGYTFRTD
-740 GNTKIAGKYSKE
+740 GDTKIAGKNSKD

-761 GGRAAEEVLING
+761 GGRTGKEVIING
-773 ALGSADNDANIANM
+773 APGSIDNDANIANM
-787 AFTIGDSANTKTTI
+787 AFTIGDNANTKTTI

-821 DVEIEVKPNSNFT
+821 GVEIEVKSNSNFT
-834 FFELPREKNLNQTK
+834 FFELPREKNFNQTK

-906 VAVCDAGNGCEEQQ
+906 VAVCDAGKGCEEQQ

>member
-20 YASTPDFPQQ
+20 YASAQDLPQE
-30 GLPQEDTVVFG
+30 GLPQHHETVFG
-41 NVTIDKTTADKM
+41 TVTIDKTTDKM

-68 FDIGQNKEVEFKQPS
+68 FDIGKDKEVKFEQPGE
-83 ANSVAYN
+83 NSVAYN

-118 IITKGAEINVA
+118 IITQGAQINVA
-129 GLLATTKDLEKIS
+129 GLFATTKDLERIS
-142 ENGNSNTNKFTRKL
+142 ENGNSNQFTRKA
-156 KDRQVVTEGQVVK
+156 KNGQVVTEGQV
-169 EGQVIN
+169 IN
-175 EGKIKAKDFVVLN
+175 EGEITAKDFVVLN
-188 GDEVINKGEIDVE
+188 GDEVINKGKID
-201 KNAAKNG
+201 ATNG
-208 EVYLSSDYN
+208 KVYLSSDYN
-217 FTFTLP
+217 FTFTLLP

-234 TVRGIVKNEGS
+234 TVQGIVKNEGS

-259 QALDSLVMNNGVL
+259 QVLDSLVMNNGVL
-272 EATKVSNRN
+272 EATKVSNKN

-312 NKELEDNIKITSQ
+312 NNELKDNIKITSK
-325 TGSKVTSPKINFKG
+325 TGSKVTSPKINFTG

-346 DFGRE
+346 DFGRDDGTKHYE
-351 ENREYYDDEHKKL
+351 DEHKRL

-372 PDDENI
+372 PNTENI
-378 RIADKEKEKEKEK
+378 RIADIEDK
-391 EKDKDNTGTGSF
+391 EKDKDKTGTSSF
-403 IQTGALSS
+403 IQTDALSS

-419 TLKGKDVDISGNIK
+419 NLKGNEVNISGHIN
-433 INSFRDS
+433 INSFRGT

-449 GHIKINHADINSK
+449 GHININHADIHSK
-462 GRLFFITSLQNEED
+462 GRLFFITSLQNDVD

-503 SDYDNPYQK
+503 NDLDRWRR
-512 TEGSQRKKFN
+512 TEYSQRKKFN
-522 VNMSNVEFN
+522 VNMRNVVFD
-531 QVDDVILAG
+531 QVDDVVVAG
-540 GFEKVNLDKIVAT
+540 GFKEVNLNNIVAT
-553 GKTNFYID
+553 GQTNFYID
-561 GGVSRNRTN
+561 GGVSRNRN
-570 GEPWKYEYG
+570 GVSSKYEYG

-587 QLSELDQGRR
+587 QLSELDQRRR
-597 RWGYYYDLELDMNR
+597 RWGYYPDLDLDMNK
-611 AYLYRFDLFAAKN
+611 AYWHRFDMFASKN
-624 TRRSTIK
+624 TGRSTIK
-631 DTEINISNSNINLKN
+631 DTEINISNSKINLKN

-674 TLAQTNRLGMNGKVS
+674 ISTQINRLGMNGKVS
-689 MINSHIKIVGD
+689 MVNSHIKIVGD
-700 EKEGISPTGT
+700 EKIDISAKAP

-725 SIFVKSHQGYTFKTD
+725 SIFVKSHQGYTFRTD
-740 GNTKIAGKYSKE
+740 GDTKIAGKNSKD

-761 GGRAAEEVLING
+761 GGRTGKEVIING
-773 ALGSADNDANIANM
+773 APGSIDNDANIANM
-787 AFTIGDSANTKTTI
+787 AFTIGDNANTKTTI

-821 DVEIEVKPNSNFT
+821 GVEIEVNPNSNFT
-834 FFELPREKNLNQTK
+834 FFELPREKNFNQTK
-848 INGASTK
+848 INGDSTK

-880 LNVTDASEKII
+880 LNVTDSSEKII

-906 VAVCDAGNGCEEQQ
+906 VAVCDAGKGCEEQQ

>member
-12 LTTYTGAT
+12 LTTCSGAA
-20 YASTPDFPQQ
+20 YASTPDFPQHHK
-30 GLPQEDTVVFG
+30 TVFG
-41 NVTIDKTTADKM
+41 TVTIEKTTADKM
-53 TITQSSPTTQINWKS
+53 TIKQGSDKAQIDWKS
-68 FDIGQNKEVEFKQPS
+68 FDIGQKKEVKFEQPNEH
-83 ANSVAYN
+83 AVAYN
-90 RVTGGN
+90 RVIGGN

-118 IITKGAEINVA
+118 IITQGAEINVA
-129 GLLATTKDLEKIS
+129 GLLATTKDLERIS
-142 ENGNSNTNKFTRKL
+142 ENSNSYQFTRRT
-156 KDRQVVTEGQVVK
+156 KDRQVLKDGQVVK

-175 EGKIKAKDFVVLN
+175 EGNITAQDFVVLN
-188 GDEVINKGEIDVE
+188 GDEVINKGNINVE
-201 KNAAKNG
+201 KNSTING
-208 EVYLSSDYN
+208 KVYLSSGYN

-234 TVRGIVKNEGS
+234 TVQGIVKNEGS

-252 LSAKGRN
+252 LSAKGRK

-272 EATKVSNRN
+272 EATKVSNKN

-287 AGNVELNNKSDIK
+287 ADNVELNNESNIK

-312 NKELEDNIKITSQ
+312 NKELKDNIKITSK
-325 TGSKVTSPKINFKG
+325 TGSKVTSPKINFTG
-339 KSVNIKG
+339 KSVNING
-346 DFGRE
+346 NFGRE
-351 ENREYYDDEHKKL
+351 DSTTHYKDEFKKL
-364 KTEVNIDV
+364 NTEVNIDV
-372 PDDENI
+372 PDNENI
-378 RIADKEKEKEKEK
+378 RIADIE
-391 EKDKDNTGTGSF
+391 DNTGTGTTGTGTSSF

-419 TLKGKDVDISGNIK
+419 NLKGNNVNISGRIH
-433 INSFRDS
+433 IDSFRGS

-449 GHIKINHADINSK
+449 GHIDINNADIHSK

-476 FQSNITITDSKINL
+476 FKSNITITDSKINL
-490 GNGAMGLGRSVNE
+490 GNGAMGLGRSVDE
-503 SDYDNPYQK
+503 KDYDNRWQK
-512 TEGSQRKKFN
+512 TEGSQRKKFD
-522 VNMSNVEFN
+522 VKMSNVEFN

-553 GKTNFYID
+553 GQTNFYID
-561 GGVSRNRTN
+561 GGVSRNGR
-570 GEPWKYEYG
+570 KYEYG

-587 QLSELDQGRR
+587 QLSELNQGRR

-611 AYLYRFDLFAAKN
+611 AYLYRFDLFATKN
-624 TRRSTIK
+624 TGRSTIK

>member
-20 YASTPDFPQQ
+20 YASTRDLPQQ
-30 GLPQEDTVVFG
+30 DRVVVGEANVSTAG
-41 NVTIDKTTADKM
+41 NTM
-53 TITQSSPTTQINWKS
+53 TIKQTTPKTQIDWYS
-68 FDIGQNKEVEFKQPS
+68 FDIGKNKEVKFEQPNEH
-83 ANSVAYN
+83 AVAYN

-118 IITKGAEINVA
+118 IITQGAEINVA
-129 GLLATTKDLEKIS
+129 GLFATTKDLERIS
-142 ENGNSNTNKFTRKL
+142 ENGNTNQFTRKA
-156 KDRQVVTEGQVVK
+156 KNGQVPKEGQVVK

-175 EGKIKAKDFVVLN
+175 EGNITAQDFVVLN
-188 GDEVINKGEIDVE
+188 GDEVINKGKID
-201 KNAAKNG
+201 ATNG
-208 EVYLSSDYN
+208 KVYLSSGYN

-223 DSGISVALEDN
+223 DSSISVALEDN
-234 TVRGIVKNEGS
+234 AAQGIVKNEGS

-259 QALDSLVMNNGVL
+259 QALDSLVVNNGVL
-272 EATKVSNRN
+272 EATKVSSKN

-287 AGNVELNNKSDIK
+287 ADNVQLNNNSDIK
-300 GEIVTFGADVTS
+300 GEIVNFGTEVTS
-312 NKELEDNIKITSQ
+312 NEDKKLKITSQ
-325 TGSKVTSPKINFKG
+325 TGSKVTSSKINFKG
-339 KSVNIKG
+339 KSVNING
-346 DFGRE
+346 NFGRE
-351 ENREYYDDEHKKL
+351 DNKKYYDDEHKTL

-378 RIADKEKEKEKEK
+378 RIADQD
-391 EKDKDNTGTGSF
+391 KDKTGTDSF
-403 IQTGALSS
+403 IQTEALSS

-419 TLKGKDVDISGNIK
+419 NLKGKDVNISGNIN
-433 INSFRDS
+433 INSFKGT
-440 DSLLKLTNK
+440 DSLLKLTNQ
-449 GHIKINHADINSK
+449 GHIKINHADIHSK

-476 FQSNITITDSKINL
+476 FKSDITITDSKINL
-490 GNGAMGLGRSVNE
+490 GNGAMGLGRSAKE
-503 SDYDNPYQK
+503 EYYDNKWQK
-512 TEGSQRKKFN
+512 TERSQRKKFN
-522 VNMSNVEFN
+522 VNMSNVVFD
-531 QVDDVILAG
+531 QVDDVVVAG
-540 GFEKVNLDKIVAT
+540 GFEKVNLDRIVAT

-561 GGVSRNRTN
+561 GGVSRNKRN
-570 GEPWKYEYG
+570 GESWKYEYG
-579 VLDLDKRT
+579 VLDLDERT
-587 QLSELDQGRR
+587 QLSSLDQRKR
-597 RWGYYYDLELDMNR
+597 RWKYYYNLDLDMNR
-611 AYLYRFDLFAAKN
+611 AYWHRFDMFASKN
-624 TRRSTIK
+624 TGRSTIK
-631 DTEINISNSNINLKN
+631 GTEINISNSNINLKN

-653 EKIKLDNSKIDITFD
+653 EKINLDKSKIDITFD
-668 KDNSQD
+668 KDNSEDISSQI
-674 TLAQTNRLGMNGKVS
+674 NRLGMNGKVS
-689 MINSHIKIVGD
+689 MVNSHIKIVGD
-700 EKEGISPTGT
+700 EKSDISAKAP

-725 SIFVKSHQGYTFKTD
+725 SIFVKSHQGYTFRTD
-740 GNTKIAGKYSKE
+740 GDTKIAGKNSKD

-761 GGRAAEEVLING
+761 GGRTGKEVIING
-773 ALGSADNDANIANM
+773 APGSIDNDANIANM
-787 AFTIGDSANTKTTI
+787 AFTIGDNANTKTTI

-821 DVEIEVKPNSNFT
+821 GVEIEVKSNSNFT
-834 FFELPREKNLNQTK
+834 FFELPREKNFNQTK
-848 INGASTK
+848 INGDSTK

-880 LNVTDASEKII
+880 LNVTDSSEKII

>member
-20 YASTPDFPQQ
+20 YASTPDFPQ
-30 GLPQEDTVVFG
+30 EG
-41 NVTIDKTTADKM
+41 NVVVGSATFDKTTADKM
-53 TITQSSPTTQINWKS
+53 TIKTSDKVQIDWKS
-68 FDIGQNKEVEFKQPS
+68 FDIGKDKEVIFQQPGE
-83 ANSVAYN
+83 NSVAYN

-142 ENGNSNTNKFTRKL
+142 ENGNSNSYQFTRKT
-156 KDRQVVTEGQVVK
+156 KDRQVLKDRLVLKDGQELK

-175 EGKIKAKDFVVLN
+175 EGEITAKDFVVLN
-188 GDEVINKGEIDVE
+188 GDEVINEGKI
-201 KNAAKNG
+201 NATNG
-208 EVYLSSDYN
+208 KVYLSSDYN
-217 FTFTLP
+217 FTFTLS
-223 DSGISVALEDN
+223 DSSISVALEDN
-234 TVRGIVKNEGS
+234 AAQSIVKNEGS

-252 LSAKGRN
+252 LSAKGRK

-272 EATKVSNRN
+272 EATKVSSKN

-287 AGNVELNNKSDIK
+287 ADDVQLNNKSDIK
-300 GEIVTFGADVTS
+300 GDIVSFVADVTS
-312 NKELEDNIKITSQ
+312 NNEPKNKIKITSQ
-325 TGSKVTSPKINFKG
+325 TGSKVTSPKIDFKG
-339 KSVNIKG
+339 KSVNING
-346 DFGRE
+346 NFGRE
-351 ENREYYDDEHKKL
+351 DSTTHYEDEFKKL
-364 KTEVNIDV
+364 NTEVNIDV
-372 PDDENI
+372 PDNENI
-378 RIADKEKEKEKEK
+378 RIAEKEKEK
-391 EKDKDNTGTGSF
+391 EKDKTGTGSF
-403 IQTGALSS
+403 IQTDALSS

-419 TLKGKDVDISGNIK
+419 TLKGNDVNISGHINID
-433 INSFRDS
+433 SFKGT

-449 GHIKINHADINSK
+449 GHININNADIHST
-462 GRLFFITSLQNEED
+462 GRLFFITSLQNDVD

-490 GNGAMGLGRSVNE
+490 GNGAMGLGRSAKDEYYETRWKRAE
-503 SDYDNPYQK
+503 S
-512 TEGSQRKKFN
+512 SQRKKFN
-522 VNMSNVEFN
+522 VNMRNVVFN
-531 QVDDVILAG
+531 QVDDVVLAG
-540 GFEKVNLDKIVAT
+540 GFEKVNLNNITAT
-553 GKTNFYID
+553 GQTNFYID
-561 GGVSRNRTN
+561 GGVSRNRN
-570 GEPWKYEYG
+570 GVSSKYEYG

-587 QLSELDQGRR
+587 LLSELDQRRR
-597 RWGYYYDLELDMNR
+597 RWGYYSDLDLDMNK
-611 AYLYRFDLFAAKN
+611 AYWHRFDMFATKN
-624 TRRSTIK
+624 TGRAAIK

-668 KDNSQD
+668 KYNSEDISTQI
-674 TLAQTNRLGMNGKVS
+674 NRLGMNGKVS
-689 MINSHIKIVGD
+689 MVNSHIKIVGD
-700 EKEGISPTGT
+700 EKSDISPKAP

-725 SIFVKSHQGYTFKTD
+725 SIFVKSHQGYTFRTD
-740 GNTKIAGKYSKE
+740 GDTKIAGKNSKD

-761 GGRAAEEVLING
+761 GGRTGKEVIING
-773 ALGSADNDANIANM
+773 APGSIDNDANIANM
-787 AFTIGDSANTKTTI
+787 AFTIGDNADTKTTI

-821 DVEIEVKPNSNFT
+821 GVEIEVKSNSNFT
-834 FFELPREKNLNQTK
+834 FFELPREKNFNQTK
-848 INGASTK
+848 INGDSTK

-906 VAVCDAGNGCEEQQ
+906 VAVCDAGKGCEEQQ

>member
-20 YASTPDFPQQ
+20 YASKQDLPQQ
-30 GLPQEDTVVFG
+30 GLPQNHDVVVGTANVSTAG
-41 NVTIDKTTADKM
+41 NTM
-53 TITQSSPTTQINWKS
+53 TIKQESDKAQINWDS
-68 FDIGQNKEVEFKQPS
+68 FDIGKNKEVQFIQPS
-83 ANSVAYN
+83 EHAVAYN

-118 IITKGAEINVA
+118 IITQGAEINVA
-129 GLLATTKDLEKIS
+129 GLFATTKDLENIS
-142 ENGNSNTNKFTRKL
+142 ENINKFTRKA
-156 KDRQVVTEGQVVK
+156 KQDGQVVK
-169 EGQVIN
+169 NRQVLKDGQVVTEGQVIN
-175 EGKIKAKDFVVLN
+175 EGKIEAKDFVVLN
-188 GDEVINKGEIDVE
+188 GDEVINKGTID
-201 KNAAKNG
+201 ATNG
-208 EVYLSSDYN
+208 KVYLSSDYN
-217 FTFTLP
+217 FTFTLLP

-234 TVRGIVKNEGS
+234 TVQGIVKNEGS

-252 LSAKGRN
+252 LSAKGRKE
-259 QALDSLVMNNGVL
+259 ALDSLVVNNGVL
-272 EATKVSNRN
+272 EATKVSSKN

-287 AGNVELNNKSDIK
+287 ADEIRLDDKSNIK
-300 GEIVTFGADVTS
+300 GESEVVFTS
-312 NKELEDNIKITSQ
+312 NNELKDNIKITSK
-325 TGSKVTSPKINFKG
+325 TGSKVTSPKINFTG

-346 DFGRE
+346 DFGRDDGTKHYE
-351 ENREYYDDEHKKL
+351 DEHKRL

-372 PDDENI
+372 PNTENI

-391 EKDKDNTGTGSF
+391 EKDKTGTGTSSF
-403 IQTGALSS
+403 IQTDALSS

-419 TLKGKDVDISGNIK
+419 TLKGNEVNISGRIH
-433 INSFRDS
+433 INSFKDS

-449 GHIKINHADINSK
+449 GHININNADIHST

-476 FQSNITITDSKINL
+476 FKSNITITDSKINL
-490 GNGAMGLGRSVNE
+490 GNGAMGLGRSLNQEDCDGRWCRTE
-503 SDYDNPYQK
+503 SP
-512 TEGSQRKKFN
+512 QRKKFDVKMRN
-522 VNMSNVEFN
+522 VVFN
-531 QVDDVILAG
+531 QVDDVVLAG
-540 GFEKVNLDKIVAT
+540 GFKEVNLDHIVAT
-553 GKTNFYID
+553 GQTNFYID
-561 GGVSRNRTN
+561 GGVSRNN
-570 GEPWKYEYG
+570 SKYEYG

-587 QLSELDQGRR
+587 LLSDLDQRRR
-597 RWGYYYDLELDMNR
+597 RWKYYNDLDLDMKK
-611 AYLYRFDLFAAKN
+611 AYLDRFDLFATKN
-624 TRRSTIK
+624 TGRSTIK
-631 DTEINISNSNINLKN
+631 GTEINISNSNINLKN
-646 GFVHLLA
+646 GFMHLLA
-653 EKIKLDNSKIDITFD
+653 ENIKLYNSKVDITFD

-906 VAVCDAGNGCEEQQ
+906 VAVCDAGKGCEEQQ

>member
-12 LTTYTGAT
+12 LTTCSGAA
-20 YASTPDFPQQ
+20 YASTQD
-30 GLPQEDTVVFG
+30 LPQKDKVVVGEADVSTIG
-41 NVTIDKTTADKM
+41 NKM
-53 TITQSSPTTQINWKS
+53 TIDQKTSTTQIDWHS
-68 FDIGQNKEVEFKQPS
+68 FDIGKDKEVEFKQPD

-118 IITKGAEINVA
+118 IITQGAEINVA
-129 GLLATTKDLEKIS
+129 GLFATTKDLEQIS
-142 ENGNSNTNKFTRKL
+142 EKGNSNSYQFTRKT
-156 KDRQVVTEGQVVK
+156 KEGQVVK
-169 EGQVIN
+169 NQ
-175 EGKIKAKDFVVLN
+175 GKIKAKDFVVLN
-188 GDEVINKGEIDVE
+188 GDEVINEGEID
-201 KNAAKNG
+201 ATNG
-208 EVYLSSDYN
+208 KVYLSSGYN
-217 FTFTLP
+217 FTFTLS

-234 TVRGIVKNEGS
+234 AVRGIVKNEGI
-245 IKAGEIT
+245 IKAEDIT
-252 LSAKGRN
+252 LNAKGRKE
-259 QALDSLVMNNGVL
+259 ALDSLVMNNGVL
-272 EATKVSNRN
+272 EATKVSKKN

-287 AGNVELNNKSDIK
+287 ADNVELNNESNIK
-300 GEIVTFGADVTS
+300 GEIVTFVADVTS
-312 NKELEDNIKITSQ
+312 NNELQNKIKITSK
-325 TGSKVTSPKINFKG
+325 TGSKVTSPKIDFKG

-351 ENREYYDDEHKKL
+351 NSETHYKDEFKTL
-364 KTEVNIDV
+364 NTEVNIDV
-372 PDDENI
+372 PDTENI
-378 RIADKEKEKEKEK
+378 RIADQD
-391 EKDKDNTGTGSF
+391 KDKTGTGTDSF
-403 IQTGALSS
+403 IQTEALSS

-419 TLKGKDVDISGNIK
+419 TLKGNDVNISGNIN
-433 INSFRDS
+433 IDSFRGT
-440 DSLLKLTNK
+440 DSLLKLTNQ
-449 GHIKINHADINSK
+449 GHINIDHADIHSK
-462 GRLFFITSLQNEED
+462 GRLFVVTSLQNDVD
-476 FQSNITITDSKINL
+476 FKSNITITDSKINL
-490 GNGAMGLGRSVNE
+490 GNGAMGLGRSVDE
-503 SDYDNPYQK
+503 KDYDDRWK
-512 TEGSQRKKFN
+512 RAESSQRKKFDVKMRN
-522 VNMSNVEFN
+522 VVFD
-531 QVDDVILAG
+531 QVDDVVLAG
-540 GFEKVNLDKIVAT
+540 GFEKVNLDNIVAT
-553 GKTNFYID
+553 GQTNFYID
-561 GGVSRNRTN
+561 GGVSRNRN
-570 GEPWKYEYG
+570 GVSSKYEYG

-587 QLSELDQGRR
+587 LLSSLDQGRR
-597 RWGYYYDLELDMNR
+597 RWKYYDNLDLDMNK
-611 AYLYRFDLFAAKN
+611 AYWHRFDMFASKN
-624 TRRSTIK
+624 TGRAAIK
-631 DTEINISNSNINLKN
+631 GTEINISNSNINLKN

-674 TLAQTNRLGMNGKVS
+674 ISTQINRLGMNGKVS
-689 MINSHIKIVGD
+689 MVNSHIKIVGD
-700 EKEGISPTGT
+700 EKSDISPKAP

-725 SIFVKSHQGYTFKTD
+725 SIFVKSHQGYTFRTD
-740 GNTKIAGKYSKE
+740 GDTKIAGKNSKD

-761 GGRAAEEVLING
+761 GGRTGKEVIING
-773 ALGSADNDANIANM
+773 APGSIDNDANIANM
-787 AFTIGDSANTKTTI
+787 AFTIGDNANTKTTI

-821 DVEIEVKPNSNFT
+821 GVEIEVKSNSNFT
-834 FFELPREKNLNQTK
+834 FFELPREKNFNQTK
-848 INGASTK
+848 INGDSTK

-906 VAVCDAGNGCEEQQ
+906 VAVCDAGKGCEEQQ

>member
-12 LTTYTGAT
+12 LTTYTGAA
-20 YASTPDFPQQ
+20 YASAQ
-30 GLPQEDTVVFG
+30 GLPQEGLPQNHNVVVGQANVSTAG
-41 NVTIDKTTADKM
+41 NTM
-53 TITQSSPTTQINWKS
+53 TIKQTTPKTQIDWYS
-68 FDIGQNKEVEFKQPS
+68 FDIGKDKEVKFEQPD

-118 IITKGAEINVA
+118 IITEGAQINVA
-129 GLLATTKDLEKIS
+129 GLLATTKDLERIS
-142 ENGNSNTNKFTRKL
+142 ENGNGNSYQFTRKT
-156 KDRQVVTEGQVVK
+156 KDGQELK
-169 EGQVIN
+169 EGKVLN
-175 EGKIKAKDFVVLN
+175 EGNITAQDFVVLN
-188 GDEVINKGEIDVE
+188 GDEVINKGKID
-201 KNAAKNG
+201 ATNG
-208 EVYLSSDYN
+208 KVYLSSGDN
-217 FTFTLP
+217 FTFTLLP

-234 TVRGIVKNEGS
+234 AVQGIVKNEGI
-245 IKAGEIT
+245 IKAEDIT
-252 LSAKGRN
+252 LNAKGRKE
-259 QALDSLVMNNGVL
+259 ALDSLVMNNGVL

-287 AGNVELNNKSDIK
+287 ADEIKLNDKSDIK
-300 GEIVTFGADVTS
+300 GESEVVFTS
-312 NKELEDNIKITSQ
+312 NEDKKLKNIKITSQ

-351 ENREYYDDEHKKL
+351 DSGKHYNEEHKTL

-378 RIADKEKEKEKEK
+378 RIADKDKD
-391 EKDKDNTGTGSF
+391 KDKDNTGTDSF
-403 IQTGALSS
+403 IQTDALSS

-419 TLKGKDVDISGNIK
+419 NLKGNEVNISGHIN
-433 INSFRDS
+433 INSFRGS
-440 DSLLKLTNK
+440 DSLLKLTNQ
-449 GHIKINHADINSK
+449 GHININHADIHST
-462 GRLFFITSLQNEED
+462 GRLFFITSLQNEKD
-476 FQSNITITDSKINL
+476 FQSDITITDSKINL
-490 GNGAMGLGRSVNE
+490 GNGAMGLGRSINK
-503 SDYDNPYQK
+503 DNCDHPRWCR
-512 TEGSQRKKFN
+512 TEITQRKKFDVHMRN
-522 VNMSNVEFN
+522 VVFD
-531 QVDDVILAG
+531 QVDDVVVAG
-540 GFEKVNLDKIVAT
+540 GFKKVNLDHIVAT
-553 GKTNFYID
+553 GQTNFYID
-561 GGVSRNRTN
+561 GGVSRNNSR
-570 GEPWKYEYG
+570 YEYG

-587 QLSELDQGRR
+587 QLSELDQRKR
-597 RWGYYYDLELDMNR
+597 RWKYYNDLDLDMNK
-611 AYLYRFDLFAAKN
+611 AYWHRFDMFATKN
-624 TRRSTIK
+624 TGRTAIK

-653 EKIKLDNSKIDITFD
+653 EKINLDKSKIDITFD
-668 KDNSQD
+668 KDNSEDISTQI
-674 TLAQTNRLGMNGKVS
+674 NRLGMNGKVS
-689 MINSHIKIVGD
+689 MVNSHIKIVGD
-700 EKEGISPTGT
+700 EKSDISAKAP

-725 SIFVKSHQGYTFKTD
+725 SIFVKSHQGYTFRTD
-740 GNTKIAGKYSKE
+740 GDTKIAGKYSKD

-761 GGRAAEEVLING
+761 GGRTGKEVIING
-773 ALGSADNDANIANM
+773 APGSIDNDANIANM
-787 AFTIGDSANTKTTI
+787 AFTIGDNANTKTTI

-821 DVEIEVKPNSNFT
+821 GVEIEVKSNSNFT
-834 FFELPREKNLNQTK
+834 FFELPREKNFNQTK
-848 INGASTK
+848 INGDSTK
-855 LSERGFARL
+855 LSERSFARL

-880 LNVTDASEKII
+880 LNVTDSSEKII

-933 ELEAE
+933 ELETE

>member
-20 YASTPDFPQQ
+20 YASTPD
-30 GLPQEDTVVFG
+30 LPQNHKIITGEATFSQTE
-41 NVTIDKTTADKM
+41 NKM
-53 TITQSSPTTQINWKS
+53 TINQTSPTTQINWES
-68 FDIGQNKEVEFKQPS
+68 FNIGTNKEVEFKQPD

-118 IITKGAEINVA
+118 IITQGAEINVA
-129 GLLATTKDLEKIS
+129 GLLATTKDLEQIS
-142 ENGNSNTNKFTRKL
+142 ENGNSYQFTRKT
-156 KDRQVVTEGQVVK
+156 KDGQVVKDRLVLKDGQELK

-175 EGKIKAKDFVVLN
+175 EGKITAKDFVVLN
-188 GDEVINKGEIDVE
+188 GDEVINEGEID
-201 KNAAKNG
+201 ATNG
-208 EVYLSSDYN
+208 KVYLSSGYN
-217 FTFTLP
+217 FTFTLS

-234 TVRGIVKNEGS
+234 TVQGIVKNEGS

-252 LSAKGRN
+252 LSAKGRK
-259 QALDSLVMNNGVL
+259 QALDSLVVNNGVL

-287 AGNVELNNKSDIK
+287 ADEIKLNDKSDIK
-300 GEIVTFGADVTS
+300 GESEVVFTS
-312 NKELEDNIKITSQ
+312 NKELENNIKITSQ

-346 DFGRE
+346 DFGRV
-351 ENREYYDDEHKKL
+351 NNTKHYSDEHKRL
-364 KTEVNIDV
+364 NTEVNIDV
-372 PDDENI
+372 PDNENI
-378 RIADKEKEKEKEK
+378 RIANIE
-391 EKDKDNTGTGSF
+391 DKDNTGTDSF

-419 TLKGKDVDISGNIK
+419 TLKGKDVNISGNIN
-433 INSFRDS
+433 IDSFKGT

-449 GHIKINHADINSK
+449 GHININNADIHST
-462 GRLFFITSLQNEED
+462 GRLFFITSLQNEKD

-490 GNGAMGLGRSVNE
+490 GNGAMGLGRSVDEN
-503 SDYDNPYQK
+503 DYDNKWQK
-512 TEGSQRKKFN
+512 TEGSQRKKFD
-522 VNMSNVEFN
+522 VKMSNVEFN

-540 GFEKVNLDKIVAT
+540 GFQKVNLDRIVAT
-553 GKTNFYID
+553 GQTNFYID
-561 GGVSRNRTN
+561 GGVSRNGR
-570 GEPWKYEYG
+570 KYEYG
-579 VLDLDKRT
+579 VLNLDERT

-597 RWGYYYDLELDMNR
+597 RWGYYRDLDLDMNR

-624 TRRSTIK
+624 TGRSTIK
-631 DTEINISNSNINLKN
+631 GTEINISNSNINLKN
-646 GFVHLLA
+646 GFMHLLA
-653 EKIKLDNSKIDITFD
+653 ENIKLDNSKIDITFD

-689 MINSHIKIVGD
+689 MVNSHIKIVGD
-700 EKEGISPTGT
+700 EKSDISAKAP

-725 SIFVKSHQGYTFKTD
+725 SIFVKSHQGYTFRTD
-740 GNTKIAGKYSKE
+740 GNTKIAGKYSKD

-801 ENADITA
+801 ENAEITA

-821 DVEIEVKPNSNFT
+821 EVEIEVKPNSNFT
-834 FFELPREKNLNQTK
+834 FFELPREKNFNQTK
-848 INGASTK
+848 INGDSTK

-864 YDKINGVRAS
+864 YDKINGVRAT

-880 LNVTDASEKII
+880 LNVTDSSEKII
-891 NTKLV
+891 NTNLV

-906 VAVCDAGNGCEEQQ
+906 VAVCDAGKGCEEQQ

>member
-12 LTTYTGAT
+12 LTTYTGAA
-20 YASTPDFPQQ
+20 YASAQDLPQQ
-30 GLPQEDTVVFG
+30 GFPQHHKTVSG
-41 NVTIDKTTADKM
+41 TATVTTIADKM
-53 TITQSSPTTQINWKS
+53 TIDQKTPTTQIEWHS
-68 FDIGQNKEVEFKQPS
+68 FDIGKNKEVEFKQPDS
-83 ANSVAYN
+83 NSVAYN
-90 RVTGGN
+90 RVIGGN

-118 IITKGAEINVA
+118 IITKGAQINVA

-142 ENGNSNTNKFTRKL
+142 ENGNGNSYQFTRKT
-156 KDRQVVTEGQVVK
+156 KDGQELK
-169 EGQVIN
+169 EGKVLN
-175 EGKIKAKDFVVLN
+175 EGKIEAKDFVVLN
-188 GDEVINKGEIDVE
+188 GDKVMNEGEID
-201 KNAAKNG
+201 ATNG
-208 EVYLSSDYN
+208 KVYLSSDYN

-223 DSGISVALEDN
+223 DSSISVALEDN
-234 TVRGIVKNEGS
+234 AVQSIVQNEGS

-252 LSAKGRN
+252 LSAKGRK

-272 EATKVSNRN
+272 EATKVSNKN

-287 AGNVELNNKSDIK
+287 ADEIKLDDKSNIK
-300 GEIVTFGADVTS
+300 GDMVSFVADVTS
-312 NKELEDNIKITSQ
+312 NKELKDNIKITSQ
-325 TGSKVTSPKINFKG
+325 TGSKVTSPKIDFKG
-339 KSVNIKG
+339 KSVNING
-346 DFGRE
+346 NFGRDDSKAHY
-351 ENREYYDDEHKKL
+351 NDEHKTL

-378 RIADKEKEKEKEK
+378 RIANIEDED
-391 EKDKDNTGTGSF
+391 KDKDKDSTGSF
-403 IQTGALSS
+403 IQTDALSS

-419 TLKGKDVDISGNIK
+419 TLKGNEVNISGNIN
-433 INSFRDS
+433 IASFKDS

-449 GHIKINHADINSK
+449 GHIKINNADINSK
-462 GRLFFITSLQNEED
+462 GRLFFITSLQNEKD
-476 FQSNITITDSKINL
+476 FQSDITITDSKINL
-490 GNGAMGLGRSVNE
+490 GNGAMGLGRSADPD
-503 SDYDNPYQK
+503 DYDNRYQK
-512 TEGSQRKKFN
+512 TEYSQRKKFN
-522 VNMSNVEFN
+522 VHMRNVVFD
-531 QVDDVILAG
+531 QVDDVVVAG
-540 GFEKVNLDKIVAT
+540 GFAKVNLDHIVAT

-561 GGVSRNRTN
+561 GGVSRNRN
-570 GEPWKYEYG
+570 GKSSKYEYG
-579 VLDLDKRT
+579 VLDLDERT
-587 QLSELDQGRR
+587 QLSSLDQRKR
-597 RWGYYYDLELDMNR
+597 RWKYYYNLDLDMNR
-611 AYLYRFDLFAAKN
+611 AYWHRFDMFASKN
-624 TRRSTIK
+624 TGRSTIK
-631 DTEINISNSNINLKN
+631 DTEINISNSKINLKN

-653 EKIKLDNSKIDITFD
+653 EKIKLDKSKIDITFD
-668 KDNSQD
+668 KDNSEDISSQI
-674 TLAQTNRLGMNGKVS
+674 NRLGMNGKVS
-689 MINSHIKIVGD
+689 MVNSHIKIVGD
-700 EKEGISPTGT
+700 EKSDISAKAP

-725 SIFVKSHQGYTFKTD
+725 SIFVKSHQGYTFRTD
-740 GNTKIAGKYSKE
+740 GDTKIAGKYSKD

-761 GGRAAEEVLING
+761 GGRTGKEVIING
-773 ALGSADNDANIANM
+773 APGSIDNDANIANM
-787 AFTIGDSANTKTTI
+787 AFTIGDNANTKTTI

-821 DVEIEVKPNSNFT
+821 GVEIEVKSNSNFT
-834 FFELPREKNLNQTK
+834 FFELPREKNFNQTK
-848 INGASTK
+848 INGDSTK

-891 NTKLV
+891 NTNLV

>member
-12 LTTYTGAT
+12 LTTYTGAA
-20 YASTPDFPQQ
+20 YASTRDFPQNHQ
-30 GLPQEDTVVFG
+30 IITGNATVSQAE
-41 NVTIDKTTADKM
+41 NKM
-53 TITQSSPTTQINWKS
+53 TINQTTPTTQIDWHS
-68 FDIGQNKEVEFKQPS
+68 FDIGQNKEVEFIQPGE
-83 ANSVAYN
+83 NSVAYN

-118 IITKGAEINVA
+118 IITQGAQINVA

-142 ENGNSNTNKFTRKL
+142 ENGNSNSYQFTRKTKDGQVVKNRQVL
-156 KDRQVVTEGQVVK
+156 KDGLVVK

-175 EGKIKAKDFVVLN
+175 EGNITAQDFVVLN
-188 GDEVINKGEIDVE
+188 GDEVINKGNINVE
-201 KNAAKNG
+201 KNSTING
-208 EVYLSSDYN
+208 KVYLSSGED

-223 DSGISVALEDN
+223 DSVISVALEDN
-234 TVRGIVKNEGS
+234 TVQGIVENEGIVKNEGS
-245 IKAGEIT
+245 IKAGDIT
-252 LSAKGRN
+252 LSAKGRK
-259 QALDSLVMNNGVL
+259 QALDSLVVNNGVL
-272 EATKVSNRN
+272 EATKVRNTN
-281 GKVVLS
+281 GKIVLS
-287 AGNVELNNKSDIK
+287 ADEIKLNDKSDIK
-300 GEIVTFGADVTS
+300 GEVETLFTS
-312 NKELEDNIKITSQ
+312 NENKKLKITSQ
-325 TGSKVTSPKINFKG
+325 TGSKVTSPKIDFKG

-351 ENREYYDDEHKKL
+351 DNTKHYSDEHKTL

-378 RIADKEKEKEKEK
+378 RIADQD
-391 EKDKDNTGTGSF
+391 KDKTGTGTDSF
-403 IQTGALSS
+403 IQTEALSS

-419 TLKGKDVDISGNIK
+419 NLKGKDVNISGRIH
-433 INSFRDS
+433 IDSFKGT

-449 GHIKINHADINSK
+449 GHIDINNADIHST
-462 GRLFFITSLQNEED
+462 GRLFFITSLQNEKD

-503 SDYDNPYQK
+503 EDLDRWRR
-512 TEGSQRKKFN
+512 TEGSQRKKFDVKMRN
-522 VNMSNVEFN
+522 VVFD
-531 QVDDVILAG
+531 QVDDVVLAG
-540 GFEKVNLDKIVAT
+540 GFEKVNLDNIAAT
-553 GKTNFYID
+553 GQTNFYID
-561 GGVSRNRTN
+561 GGVSRNRN
-570 GEPWKYEYG
+570 GRGSKYEYG

-587 QLSELDQGRR
+587 QLSELDQRRR
-597 RWGYYYDLELDMNR
+597 RWGYYSDLDLDMNR
-611 AYLYRFDLFAAKN
+611 AYWHRFDMFATKN
-624 TRRSTIK
+624 TGRAAIK
-631 DTEINISNSNINLKN
+631 GTEINISNSNINLKN

-668 KDNSQD
+668 KYNSEDISTQI
-674 TLAQTNRLGMNGKVS
+674 NRLGMNGKVS
-689 MINSHIKIVGD
+689 MVNSHIKIVGD
-700 EKEGISPTGT
+700 EKSDISPKAP

-725 SIFVKSHQGYTFKTD
+725 SIFVKSHQGYTFRTD
-740 GNTKIAGKYSKE
+740 GDTKIAGKNSKD

-761 GGRAAEEVLING
+761 GGRTGKEVIING
-773 ALGSADNDANIANM
+773 APGSIDNDANIANM
-787 AFTIGDSANTKTTI
+787 AFTIGDNADTKTTI

-821 DVEIEVKPNSNFT
+821 GVEIEVKSNSNFT
-834 FFELPREKNLNQTK
+834 FFELPREKNFNQTK
-848 INGASTK
+848 INGDSTK

-864 YDKINGVRAS
+864 YDKINGVRAT

-880 LNVTDASEKII
+880 LNVTDSSEKII
-891 NTKLV
+891 NTNLV